1 MTASDNTSSLLKLAF
16 ERVEKWEEAGLIVSD
31 LKQII
36 EESEN
41 ISELIIDLEILVQKS
56 SELQKR
62 IASLPEN
69 LQPEMVDSWRT
80 DILNPLN
87 FEKISEDYL
96 SWAKEHRIWEIT
108 MFNSLDQWLDLS
120 LESEY
125 DDVLARLDVL
135 DVSSQATIRPFTKKL
150 SNPSLFSEIEKMLEL
165 AEKSEQK
172 QRETI
177 RIALDE
183 LAKAGIQTKDLDN
196 LPLMEAISE
205 VEKLQSYFEISE
217 KLKLIVK
224 DRIQPFDE
232 ELAVLYVK
240 KIDERILQN
249 PKKLEDLFEELY
261 AVVDNFEDRLN
272 KMNSILKDWKQKGV
286 FFENKSR
293 ISKSELIHWEGNLE
307 KTSEII
313 DSQLQAIDQGNVF
326 EKLWPTESTRLS
338 ELKGNLD
345 KVEEYNLELN
355 NLKQMW
361 KEYELK
367 LSSLIQKWQFYGINM
382 KRWENRSDQEP
393 RLAYNLLLKQEHVYK
408 KIANLIQDLEGM
420 DVSFEGQEE
429 VAKRLEFIRTQDLN
443 LQEVELLGDWVQT
456 QLKRR
461 ARHREMLEKEWKALQ
476 RNGILSSDANTL
488 DWTLAEF
495 EEMISRGQKG
505 ELMPELGFASKSNK
519 HSRMKRN
526 AEAQITRWK
535 AEGWDVSGLE
545 NLLSTSVEEVAR
557 ALVRI
562 RANVEDYPS
571 LRRRLQ
577 MLPWQKNRD
586 LALKIE
592 QMSARPDELGELKSK
607 FSTWVKTLATSPH
620 SDERYEISLFSAKTG
635 RMTLLP
641 MTEEAS
647 EPQNEEGIPVD
658 QHDVVDVKLD
668 ELNSIPED
676 SPEEMVE
683 EEVEVEQEIRVEL
696 EIESEE
702 GHIDSNENEFSLPLE
717 ELETTDDTY
726 DRGTQAELAEDEI
739 ETEETDILESD
750 AVENDQLESYEDV
763 ESNDLE
769 VKSLISVNPPDNSSI
784 NQEHLNSVSLFLNK
798 IGLDE
803 ISSKVSDSDFLKVA
817 RRGLASMVGIEP
829 RDSRVD
835 RLLRLS
841 LRLLPDGNPEDEKR
855 MTILNAL
862 IPAVEIHHTW
872 TKKRL
877 QARRGQ
883 GTGDYLHDSALLG
896 TALERIPGP
905 GLFVPLSRDEFDMPA
920 SDNLPELSKVALELA
935 QAMSLPTAG
944 GIR

>member
-1 MTASDNTSSLLKLAF
+1 
-16 ERVEKWEEAGLIVSD
+16 
-31 LKQII
+31 
-36 EESEN
+36 
-41 ISELIIDLEILVQKS
+41 
-56 SELQKR
+56 
-62 IASLPEN
+62 
-69 LQPEMVDSWRT
+69 MVDSWRA

-87 FEKISEDYL
+87 FEKISGDYL

-165 AEKSEQK
+165 AENSEQK

-177 RIALDE
+177 RIALKG
-183 LAKAGIQTKDLDN
+183 LAKSGIQTKDLEN

-205 VEKLQSYFEISE
+205 VEKLQSYSEISE

-240 KIDERILQN
+240 KIDDRIHQKPEN
-249 PKKLEDLFEELY
+249 LEDLFEELY

-272 KMNSILKDWKQKGV
+272 KMNSILNDWKQKGV

-293 ISKSELIHWEGNLE
+293 ISKSELVHWEGNLE

-313 DSQLQAIDQGNVF
+313 DSQLLAIDQGNIF
-326 EKLWPTESTRLS
+326 EKLWPAESTRLS
-338 ELKGNLD
+338 ELRGNLD

-367 LSSLIQKWQFYGINM
+367 LSSLIQKWQFYGIDM
-382 KRWENRSDQEP
+382 KRWENRSDEEP

-408 KIANLIQDLEGM
+408 KIANLIQGLEGM
-420 DVSFEGQEE
+420 DVSFEGQDE

-443 LQEVELLGDWVQT
+443 LQEVELLGEWVQT

-461 ARHREMLEKEWKALQ
+461 ARHREMLEKEWKGLQ

-495 EEMISRGQKG
+495 EEMIARGQKG

-620 SDERYEISLFSAKTG
+620 SDEKYEISLFSAKTG

-647 EPQNEEGIPVD
+647 ETQNEQAILVE
-658 QHDVVDVKLD
+658 QHEVVDVTLEEINSGQRD
-668 ELNSIPED
+668 EL
-676 SPEEMVE
+676 E
-683 EEVEVEQEIRVEL
+683 EEIEVEG

-702 GHIDSNENEFSLPLE
+702 LLEDPNENDSSVLSE
-717 ELETTDDTY
+717 EIETSEDTY
-726 DRGTQAELAEDEI
+726 DRGTQTELAEDESQ
-739 ETEETDILESD
+739 TEDIDILDSD
-750 AVENDQLESYEDV
+750 IVENDIVETYEDTK
-763 ESNDLE
+763 SNEME
-769 VKSLISVNPPDNSSI
+769 VKSLISVNQSDDSTI

-803 ISSKVSDSDFLKVA
+803 ISSKVSDDDFLKVA
-817 RRGLASMVGIEP
+817 RRGIASMVGIEP

-862 IPAVEIHHTW
+862 IPAIEIHHTW

-905 GLFVPLSRDEFDMPA
+905 GLYVPLSRDEFDMPA
-920 SDNLPELSKVALELA
+920 SDNLPDLSKVALELA

>member
-69 LQPEMVDSWRT
+69 LQPEMVDSWRA

-87 FEKISEDYL
+87 FEKINGDYL
-96 SWAKEHRIWEIT
+96 SWAKEHRVWEIT

-150 SNPSLFSEIEKMLEL
+150 SNPSLFSEIEKMVEL
-165 AEKSEQK
+165 AENSEQK

-177 RIALDE
+177 RIALEE
-183 LAKAGIQTKDLDN
+183 LAKSGIQTKNLDN

-205 VEKLQSYFEISE
+205 VEKLQSYSEISE

-240 KIDERILQN
+240 KIDDRIHQKPEN
-249 PKKLEDLFEELY
+249 LEDLFEELY

-272 KMNSILKDWKQKGV
+272 KMNSILNDWKQKGV

-293 ISKSELIHWEGNLE
+293 ISKSELVHWEGNLE

-313 DSQLQAIDQGNVF
+313 DSQLLAIEQGNIF
-326 EKLWPTESTRLS
+326 EKLWPAESTRLS
-338 ELKGNLD
+338 KLRGNLD

-367 LSSLIQKWQFYGINM
+367 LSSLIQKWQFYGIDM

-408 KIANLIQDLEGM
+408 KIASLIQDLEGM

-443 LQEVELLGDWVQT
+443 LQEVELLGEWVQT

-495 EEMISRGQKG
+495 EGMIARGQKG

-557 ALVRI
+557 ALVKI
-562 RANVEDYPS
+562 RANVKDYPS

-592 QMSARPDELGELKSK
+592 QMSARPDELGELKAK
-607 FSTWVKTLATSPH
+607 FSTWVKILATSPH

-647 EPQNEEGIPVD
+647 ETQNEQAILVE
-658 QHDVVDVKLD
+658 QHEVVDVTLD
-668 ELNSIPED
+668 EINSDQIDEL
-676 SPEEMVE
+676 E
-683 EEVEVEQEIRVEL
+683 EEIEVEG

-702 GHIDSNENEFSLPLE
+702 LLEDPNENDSSVPSE
-717 ELETTDDTY
+717 EIETSEDTY
-726 DRGTQAELAEDEI
+726 DRGKQTELAEDESQ
-739 ETEETDILESD
+739 TEEDDILDSD
-750 AVENDQLESYEDV
+750 IVENDIVETYEDTK
-763 ESNDLE
+763 SNDME
-769 VKSLISVNPPDNSSI
+769 VKSLISINQSDDSTI

-803 ISSKVSDSDFLKVA
+803 ISSKVSDDDFLKVA

-841 LRLLPDGNPEDEKR
+841 LRLLPDGNLEDEKR

-862 IPAVEIHHTW
+862 IPAIEIHHTW

-905 GLFVPLSRDEFDMPA
+905 GLYVPLSRDEFDMPA
-920 SDNLPELSKVALELA
+920 SDNLPDLSKVALELA

>member
-1 MTASDNTSSLLKLAF
+1 MAASDNTSSLLKLAF

-36 EESEN
+36 QDSEN

-87 FEKISEDYL
+87 FEKISGDYL

-150 SNPSLFSEIEKMLEL
+150 SDPSLFSEIEKMLEL
-165 AEKSEQK
+165 AENSEKK

-177 RIALDE
+177 KIALEE
-183 LAKAGIQTKDLDN
+183 LAKSGIQTKDLEN

-205 VEKLQSYFEISE
+205 VEKLQSYSGISE

-232 ELAVLYVK
+232 ELAVLYAK
-240 KIDERILQN
+240 KIDDRVHQKPEN
-249 PKKLEDLFEELY
+249 LEDLFEELY

-272 KMNSILKDWKQKGV
+272 KMNSILNDWKQKGV

-293 ISKSELIHWEGNLE
+293 ISKSELVHWEGNLE

-313 DSQLQAIDQGNVF
+313 DSQLLAINQGNIF
-326 EKLWPTESTRLS
+326 EKLWPADSTRLT
-338 ELKGNLD
+338 ELRGNLD

-367 LSSLIQKWQFYGINM
+367 LSSLIQKWQFYGIDM

-408 KIANLIQDLEGM
+408 KIANLIQELEGM
-420 DVSFEGQEE
+420 DVSFEGQDE

-443 LQEVELLGDWVQT
+443 LQEVELLGEWVQT

-461 ARHREMLEKEWKALQ
+461 ARHRQMLEKEWRGLQ

-495 EEMISRGQKG
+495 EEMIARGQKG
-505 ELMPELGFASKSNK
+505 ELMPELGFGSRNNK

-607 FSTWVKTLATSPH
+607 FSTWVKTLANSPH
-620 SDERYEISLFSAKTG
+620 SDEKYEISLFSAKTG

-647 EPQNEEGIPVD
+647 ETQNEELIRVEK
-658 QHDVVDVKLD
+658 HDVVDVTLD
-668 ELNSIPED
+668 EINSDQMDEIEEEIEVKQEFESED
-676 SPEEMVE
+676 SHV
-683 EEVEVEQEIRVEL
+683 
-696 EIESEE
+696 
-702 GHIDSNENEFSLPLE
+702 DSNENEFSLPLE
-717 ELETTDDTY
+717 ELKTTEDTY
-726 DRGTQAELAEDEI
+726 DRGTQTELAVDEL
-739 ETEETDILESD
+739 ETEEIDILGSD

-763 ESNDLE
+763 ESNELE
-769 VKSLISVNPPDNSSI
+769 VKSLISVNQSDDSTI

-803 ISSKVSDSDFLKVA
+803 ISSKVSDDDFLKVA

-841 LRLLPDGNPEDEKR
+841 LRLLPNGNTEDEKK

-862 IPAVEIHHTW
+862 IPAIEIHHTW

-905 GLFVPLSRDEFDMPA
+905 GLYVPLSRDEFDMPA

>member
-31 LKQII
+31 LKRII
-36 EESEN
+36 EDSEN

-87 FEKISEDYL
+87 FEKISGDYL

-108 MFNSLDQWLDLS
+108 MFNSLDKWLDLS

-125 DDVLARLDVL
+125 DNVLARLDVL

-165 AEKSEQK
+165 AENSEQK

-177 RIALDE
+177 RIALEE
-183 LAKAGIQTKDLDN
+183 LTKSGIQSKDLDN

-249 PKKLEDLFEELY
+249 PEDLEDLFEELY

-272 KMNSILKDWKQKGV
+272 KMNSILNDWRQKGV

-293 ISKSELIHWEGNLE
+293 ISKSELVHWEGNLE

-313 DSQLQAIDQGNVF
+313 DSQLLAIDQGNIF
-326 EKLWPTESTRLS
+326 EKLWPAESTRLS
-338 ELKGNLD
+338 ELRGNLD

-367 LSSLIQKWQFYGINM
+367 LSSLIQKWQFYGIDM

-393 RLAYNLLLKQEHVYK
+393 RLAYNLLLKQEHIYK
-408 KIANLIQDLEGM
+408 KIANLIQELEGM
-420 DVSFEGQEE
+420 DVSFEGQDE
-429 VAKRLEFIRTQDLN
+429 VAKRLEFIRTQDVN
-443 LQEVELLGDWVQT
+443 LQEVELLGEWVQT

-461 ARHREMLEKEWKALQ
+461 ARHREMLEREWRGLQ

-495 EEMISRGQKG
+495 EQMIARGQKG

-577 MLPWQKNRD
+577 MLPWQKNRE

-607 FSTWVKTLATSPH
+607 FSTWVRTLATSPH
-620 SDERYEISLFSAKTG
+620 SDEKYEISLFSAKTG

-647 EPQNEEGIPVD
+647 EPQDEEEIPVD
-658 QHDVVDVKLD
+658 KHDVVDVKLD

-676 SPEEMVE
+676 SPKEMVE
-683 EEVEVEQEIRVEL
+683 EEVEVEQEI
-696 EIESEE
+696 ESEE
-702 GHIDSNENEFSLPLE
+702 LIGDSNDDDFSPPLE
-717 ELETTDDTY
+717 QLEITEDIY
-726 DRGTQAELAEDEI
+726 DHDSRIEQAEDELAA
-739 ETEETDILESD
+739 EESGILDSDI
-750 AVENDQLESYEDV
+750 VENDIV
-763 ESNDLE
+763 ETFDDTKSNDLE
-769 VKSLISVNPPDNSSI
+769 VKSLISVNPLDNSSI

-803 ISSKVSDSDFLKVA
+803 ISSKVSDGDFLKVA

>member
-31 LKQII
+31 LKRII
-36 EESEN
+36 EDSEN

-87 FEKISEDYL
+87 FEKISGDYL

-108 MFNSLDQWLDLS
+108 MFNSLDKWLDLS

-125 DDVLARLDVL
+125 DNVLARLDVL

-165 AEKSEQK
+165 AENSEQK

-177 RIALDE
+177 RIALEE
-183 LAKAGIQTKDLDN
+183 LTKSGIQSKDLDN

-249 PKKLEDLFEELY
+249 PEDLEDLFEELY

-272 KMNSILKDWKQKGV
+272 KMNSILNDWRQKGV

-293 ISKSELIHWEGNLE
+293 ISKSELVHWEGNLE

-313 DSQLQAIDQGNVF
+313 DSQLLAIDQGNIF
-326 EKLWPTESTRLS
+326 EKLWPAESTRLS
-338 ELKGNLD
+338 ELRGNLD

-367 LSSLIQKWQFYGINM
+367 LSSLIQKWQFYGIDM

-408 KIANLIQDLEGM
+408 KIANLIQELEGM
-420 DVSFEGQEE
+420 DVSFEGQDE
-429 VAKRLEFIRTQDLN
+429 VAKRLEFIRTQDVN
-443 LQEVELLGDWVQT
+443 LQEVELLGEWVQT

-461 ARHREMLEKEWKALQ
+461 ARHREMLEKEWKGLQ
-476 RNGILSSDANTL
+476 RNGILSGDANTL

-495 EEMISRGQKG
+495 EQMIARGQKG

-577 MLPWQKNRD
+577 MLPWQKNRE

-607 FSTWVKTLATSPH
+607 FSTWVRTLATSPH
-620 SDERYEISLFSAKTG
+620 SDEKYEISLFSAKTG

-647 EPQNEEGIPVD
+647 EPQDEEGIPVD
-658 QHDVVDVKLD
+658 KHDIVDVKLD

-683 EEVEVEQEIRVEL
+683 EDVEVEQEI
-696 EIESEE
+696 ESEE
-702 GHIDSNENEFSLPLE
+702 LLGDSNDDDFSPPLE
-717 ELETTDDTY
+717 QLEKTGDIY
-726 DRGTQAELAEDEI
+726 DHDSRIEQAEDELAA
-739 ETEETDILESD
+739 EESGILDSDI
-750 AVENDQLESYEDV
+750 VENDIV
-763 ESNDLE
+763 ETFDDTKSNDLE
-769 VKSLISVNPPDNSSI
+769 VKSLISVNPLDNSSI

-803 ISSKVSDSDFLKVA
+803 ISSKVSDGDFLKVA

>member
-1 MTASDNTSSLLKLAF
+1 MAASDNTSSLLKLAF

-36 EESEN
+36 QDSEN

-87 FEKISEDYL
+87 FEKISGDYL

-150 SNPSLFSEIEKMLEL
+150 SDPSLFSEIEKMLEL
-165 AEKSEQK
+165 AENSEQK

-177 RIALDE
+177 KIALEE
-183 LAKAGIQTKDLDN
+183 LAKSGIQTKDLEN

-205 VEKLQSYFEISE
+205 VEKLQSYSGISE

-232 ELAVLYVK
+232 ELAVLYAK
-240 KIDERILQN
+240 KIDDRVHQKPEN
-249 PKKLEDLFEELY
+249 LEDLFEELY

-272 KMNSILKDWKQKGV
+272 KMNSILNDWKQKGV

-293 ISKSELIHWEGNLE
+293 ISKSELVHWEGNLE

-313 DSQLQAIDQGNVF
+313 DSQLLAINQGNIF
-326 EKLWPTESTRLS
+326 EKLWPADSTRLT
-338 ELKGNLD
+338 ELRGNLD

-367 LSSLIQKWQFYGINM
+367 LSSLIQKWQFYGIDM

-408 KIANLIQDLEGM
+408 KIANLIQELEGM
-420 DVSFEGQEE
+420 DVSFEGQDE

-443 LQEVELLGDWVQT
+443 LQEVELLGEWVQT

-461 ARHREMLEKEWKALQ
+461 ARHRQMLEKEWRGLQ

-495 EEMISRGQKG
+495 EEMIARGQKG
-505 ELMPELGFASKSNK
+505 ELMPELGFGSRNNK

-607 FSTWVKTLATSPH
+607 FSTWVKTLANSPH
-620 SDERYEISLFSAKTG
+620 SDEKYEISLFSAKTG

-647 EPQNEEGIPVD
+647 ETQNEELIRVEK
-658 QHDVVDVKLD
+658 HDVVDVTLD
-668 ELNSIPED
+668 EINSDQMDEIEEEIEVKQEFESED
-676 SPEEMVE
+676 SHV
-683 EEVEVEQEIRVEL
+683 
-696 EIESEE
+696 
-702 GHIDSNENEFSLPLE
+702 DSNENEFSLPLE
-717 ELETTDDTY
+717 ELKTTEDTY
-726 DRGTQAELAEDEI
+726 DRGTQTELAVDEL
-739 ETEETDILESD
+739 ETEEIDILGSD

-763 ESNDLE
+763 ESNELE
-769 VKSLISVNPPDNSSI
+769 VKSLISVNQSDDSTI

-803 ISSKVSDSDFLKVA
+803 ISSKVSDDDFLKVA

-841 LRLLPDGNPEDEKR
+841 LRLLPNGNTEDEKK

-862 IPAVEIHHTW
+862 IPAIEIHHTW

-905 GLFVPLSRDEFDMPA
+905 GLYVPLSRDEFDMPA

>member
-1 MTASDNTSSLLKLAF
+1 MTGSDNTSSLLKLAF

-36 EESEN
+36 QDSEN

-87 FEKISEDYL
+87 FEKISGDYL

-108 MFNSLDQWLDLS
+108 MFNSLDKWLDLS

-165 AEKSEQK
+165 AENSEKK

-177 RIALDE
+177 TIALE
-183 LAKAGIQTKDLDN
+183 GLAKSGIQSKNLDN

-205 VEKLQSYFEISE
+205 VEKLQSYSEISE

-232 ELAVLYVK
+232 ELAVLYVN
-240 KIDERILQN
+240 KIDDRIHQKPEN
-249 PKKLEDLFEELY
+249 LEDLFEELY

-272 KMNSILKDWKQKGV
+272 KMNSILNDWKQKGV

-293 ISKSELIHWEGNLE
+293 ISKSELVHWEGSLE

-313 DSQLQAIDQGNVF
+313 DSQLLAIDQGNIF
-326 EKLWPTESTRLS
+326 EKLWPAESTRLS
-338 ELKGNLD
+338 ELRGNLD

-367 LSSLIQKWQFYGINM
+367 LSSLIQKWQFYGIDM

-408 KIANLIQDLEGM
+408 KIANLIQGLEGM
-420 DVSFEGQEE
+420 DVSFEGQDE

-443 LQEVELLGDWVQT
+443 LQEVELLGEWVQT

-461 ARHREMLEKEWKALQ
+461 ARHREMLEKEWKGLQ

-495 EEMISRGQKG
+495 EQMIARGQKG

-545 NLLSTSVEEVAR
+545 KLLSTSVEEVAR

-641 MTEEAS
+641 MTEEVS
-647 EPQNEEGIPVD
+647 EPQNEEEILVEK
-658 QHDVVDVKLD
+658 HDIVDVTLD
-668 ELNSIPED
+668 EINSDQRDEI
-676 SPEEMVE
+676 E
-683 EEVEVEQEIRVEL
+683 EEIEVEQEFESEKLLEDPNENDSSVPSE
-696 EIESEE
+696 EIETSE
-702 GHIDSNENEFSLPLE
+702 DK
-717 ELETTDDTY
+717 Y
-726 DRGTQAELAEDEI
+726 DRGTQTELAEDESQ
-739 ETEETDILESD
+739 TEDIDILDSD
-750 AVENDQLESYEDV
+750 IVENDIVETYEDTK
-763 ESNDLE
+763 SNEME
-769 VKSLISVNPPDNSSI
+769 VKSLISVNQSDDSTI

-803 ISSKVSDSDFLKVA
+803 ISSKVSDDDFLKVA

-841 LRLLPDGNPEDEKR
+841 LRLLPDGNPEDEKK

-862 IPAVEIHHTW
+862 IPAIEIHHTW

>member
-1 MTASDNTSSLLKLAF
+1 MTATDNTSSLLKLAF

-36 EESEN
+36 QDSEN

-69 LQPEMVDSWRT
+69 LQPEMVSSWQT

-87 FEKISEDYL
+87 FEKISGDYL

-108 MFNSLDQWLDLS
+108 MFNSLDKWLDLS

-125 DDVLARLDVL
+125 DEILARLDVL

-165 AEKSEQK
+165 AENSEQK

-177 RIALDE
+177 RIALKG
-183 LAKAGIQTKDLDN
+183 LAKSGIQTKDLEN

-205 VEKLQSYFEISE
+205 VEKLQSYSEISE

-240 KIDERILQN
+240 KIDDRIHQKPEN
-249 PKKLEDLFEELY
+249 LEDLFEELY

-272 KMNSILKDWKQKGV
+272 KMNSILIDWKQKGV

-293 ISKSELIHWEGNLE
+293 ISKSELVHWEGNLE

-313 DSQLQAIDQGNVF
+313 DSQLLAIEQGNIF
-326 EKLWPTESTRLS
+326 EKLWPAESTRLS
-338 ELKGNLD
+338 ELRGNLD

-367 LSSLIQKWQFYGINM
+367 LSSLIQKWQFYGIDM

-408 KIANLIQDLEGM
+408 KIANLIEELEGM
-420 DVSFEGQEE
+420 DVSFEGQDE

-443 LQEVELLGDWVQT
+443 LQEVELLGEWVQT
-456 QLKRR
+456 QLRRR
-461 ARHREMLEKEWKALQ
+461 ARHREMLEKEWKGLH

-495 EEMISRGQKG
+495 EEMIARGQKG

-620 SDERYEISLFSAKTG
+620 SDEKYEISLFSAKTG

-641 MTEEAS
+641 MTEEVS
-647 EPQNEEGIPVD
+647 ETQNEEVILVEK
-658 QHDVVDVKLD
+658 HDVIDVTLD
-668 ELNSIPED
+668 EINSDQRGEL
-676 SPEEMVE
+676 EEKI
-683 EEVEVEQEIRVEL
+683 EVEQEF
-696 EIESEE
+696 ESEE
-702 GHIDSNENEFSLPLE
+702 SHVDSNENEFSLPLE
-717 ELETTDDTY
+717 ELETNEDTY
-726 DRGTQAELAEDEI
+726 DRGTQAELAEEELEI
-739 ETEETDILESD
+739 KETDILDSD
-750 AVENDQLESYEDV
+750 DVENDIEETFEDIK
-763 ESNDLE
+763 SNDLE
-769 VKSLISVNPPDNSSI
+769 VKSLISVNQSDDSTI

-803 ISSKVSDSDFLKVA
+803 ISSKVSDDDFLKVA

-862 IPAVEIHHTW
+862 IPAIEIHHTW

-935 QAMSLPTAG
+935 QTMSLPTAG

>member
-36 EESEN
+36 EDSEN

-62 IASLPEN
+62 IASIPEN
-69 LQPEMVDSWRT
+69 LQPEMVDSWRA

-87 FEKISEDYL
+87 FEKISGDYL

-165 AEKSEQK
+165 AENSEQK

-177 RIALDE
+177 RIALEE
-183 LAKAGIQTKDLDN
+183 LAKSGIQTKDLEN

-205 VEKLQSYFEISE
+205 VEKLQSYSEISE

-240 KIDERILQN
+240 KIDDRIHQKPEN
-249 PKKLEDLFEELY
+249 LEDLFEELY

-272 KMNSILKDWKQKGV
+272 KMNAILNDWKQKGV
-286 FFENKSR
+286 FFEDKSR
-293 ISKSELIHWEGNLE
+293 ISKSELVHWEGNLE

-313 DSQLQAIDQGNVF
+313 DSQLLAIDQGNIF
-326 EKLWPTESTRLS
+326 EKLWPAESTRLS
-338 ELKGNLD
+338 ELRGNLD

-367 LSSLIQKWQFYGINM
+367 LSSLIQKWQFYGIDM

-393 RLAYNLLLKQEHVYK
+393 RLAYNLLLKQEHIYK
-408 KIANLIQDLEGM
+408 RIANLIQELEGM

-443 LQEVELLGDWVQT
+443 LQEVELLGEWVQT

-495 EEMISRGQKG
+495 EEMIARGEKG
-505 ELMPELGFASKSNK
+505 ELIPELGFASKSNK

-620 SDERYEISLFSAKTG
+620 SDEKYEISLFSAKTG

-641 MTEEAS
+641 MTEEVS
-647 EPQNEEGIPVD
+647 ETQNEEVILVEK
-658 QHDVVDVKLD
+658 HDVVDVKL
-668 ELNSIPED
+668 EEINSD
-676 SPEEMVE
+676 QRDVFE
-683 EEVEVEQEIRVEL
+683 EEIEVEQEF
-696 EIESEE
+696 ESEE
-702 GHIDSNENEFSLPLE
+702 SHVDSNENEFSLPLE
-717 ELETTDDTY
+717 ELETTEDTY
-726 DRGTQAELAEDEI
+726 DLGTQTELAEDEL
-739 ETEETDILESD
+739 ETEENDIPGSD

-769 VKSLISVNPPDNSSI
+769 VKSLISVNQSDDSTI

-803 ISSKVSDSDFLKVA
+803 ISSKVSDDDFLKVA

-841 LRLLPDGNPEDEKR
+841 LRLLPDGGPEDEKR

-862 IPAVEIHHTW
+862 IPAIEIHHTW

-905 GLFVPLSRDEFDMPA
+905 GLFVPLSRDVFDMPA
-920 SDNLPELSKVALELA
+920 SDNLPDLSKVALELA

>member
-1 MTASDNTSSLLKLAF
+1 
-16 ERVEKWEEAGLIVSD
+16 
-31 LKQII
+31 
-36 EESEN
+36 
-41 ISELIIDLEILVQKS
+41 
-56 SELQKR
+56 
-62 IASLPEN
+62 
-69 LQPEMVDSWRT
+69 
-80 DILNPLN
+80 
-87 FEKISEDYL
+87 
-96 SWAKEHRIWEIT
+96 
-108 MFNSLDQWLDLS
+108 
-120 LESEY
+120 
-125 DDVLARLDVL
+125 
-135 DVSSQATIRPFTKKL
+135 
-150 SNPSLFSEIEKMLEL
+150 
-165 AEKSEQK
+165 
-172 QRETI
+172 
-177 RIALDE
+177 
-183 LAKAGIQTKDLDN
+183 
-196 LPLMEAISE
+196 
-205 VEKLQSYFEISE
+205 
-217 KLKLIVK
+217 
-224 DRIQPFDE
+224 
-232 ELAVLYVK
+232 
-240 KIDERILQN
+240 
-249 PKKLEDLFEELY
+249 
-261 AVVDNFEDRLN
+261 
-272 KMNSILKDWKQKGV
+272 
-286 FFENKSR
+286 
-293 ISKSELIHWEGNLE
+293 
-307 KTSEII
+307 
-313 DSQLQAIDQGNVF
+313 
-326 EKLWPTESTRLS
+326 
-338 ELKGNLD
+338 
-345 KVEEYNLELN
+345 
-355 NLKQMW
+355 
-361 KEYELK
+361 
-367 LSSLIQKWQFYGINM
+367 M

-393 RLAYNLLLKQEHVYK
+393 RLAYNLLLKQEHIYK
-408 KIANLIQDLEGM
+408 KIANLIQELEGM

-443 LQEVELLGDWVQT
+443 LQEVELLGEWVQT

-495 EEMISRGQKG
+495 EQMIARGQKG

-592 QMSARPDELGELKSK
+592 QMSARPDELGELKAK

-620 SDERYEISLFSAKTG
+620 SDEKYEISLFSAKTG

-641 MTEEAS
+641 MTEEVS
-647 EPQNEEGIPVD
+647 ETQNEQAIRVE
-658 QHDVVDVKLD
+658 QHDVVDLTLD
-668 ELNSIPED
+668 EINSDQRDEL
-676 SPEEMVE
+676 E
-683 EEVEVEQEIRVEL
+683 EENEVEHEF
-696 EIESEE
+696 ESEE
-702 GHIDSNENEFSLPLE
+702 LLEDPNENDSSVPSE
-717 ELETTDDTY
+717 EIETSEDKY
-726 DRGTQAELAEDEI
+726 DRGTQTELAEDESQ
-739 ETEETDILESD
+739 TEEDDILDSD
-750 AVENDQLESYEDV
+750 IVENDIVETYEDTK
-763 ESNDLE
+763 SNEME
-769 VKSLISVNPPDNSSI
+769 VKSLISVNQSDDSTI

-803 ISSKVSDSDFLKVA
+803 ISSKVSDDDFLKVA
-817 RRGLASMVGIEP
+817 RRGIASMVGIEP

-841 LRLLPDGNPEDEKR
+841 LRLLPDGDLEDEKR

-862 IPAVEIHHTW
+862 IPAIEIHHTW

-905 GLFVPLSRDEFDMPA
+905 GLYVPLSRDEFDMPA
-920 SDNLPELSKVALELA
+920 SDNLPDLSKVALELA

>member
-1 MTASDNTSSLLKLAF
+1 MTATDNTSSLLKLAF

-36 EESEN
+36 QDSEN

-69 LQPEMVDSWRT
+69 LQPEMVSSWQT

-87 FEKISEDYL
+87 FEKISGDYL

-108 MFNSLDQWLDLS
+108 MFNSLDKWLDLS

-125 DDVLARLDVL
+125 DEILARLDVL

-165 AEKSEQK
+165 AENSEQK

-177 RIALDE
+177 RIALKG
-183 LAKAGIQTKDLDN
+183 LAKSGIQTKDLEN

-205 VEKLQSYFEISE
+205 VEKLQSYSEISE

-240 KIDERILQN
+240 KIDDRIHQKPEN
-249 PKKLEDLFEELY
+249 LEDLFEELY

-272 KMNSILKDWKQKGV
+272 KMNSILIDWKQKGV

-293 ISKSELIHWEGNLE
+293 ISKSELVHWEGNLE

-313 DSQLQAIDQGNVF
+313 DSQLLAIEQGNIF
-326 EKLWPTESTRLS
+326 EKLWPAESTRLS
-338 ELKGNLD
+338 ELRGNLD

-367 LSSLIQKWQFYGINM
+367 LSSLIQKWQFYGIDM

-408 KIANLIQDLEGM
+408 KIANLIEELEGM
-420 DVSFEGQEE
+420 DVSFEGRDE

-443 LQEVELLGDWVQT
+443 LQEVELLGEWVQT
-456 QLKRR
+456 QLRRR
-461 ARHREMLEKEWKALQ
+461 ARHREMLEKEWKGLH

-495 EEMISRGQKG
+495 EEMIARGQKG

-620 SDERYEISLFSAKTG
+620 SDEKYEISLFSAKTG

-641 MTEEAS
+641 MTEEVS
-647 EPQNEEGIPVD
+647 ETQNEEVILVEK
-658 QHDVVDVKLD
+658 HDVIDVTLD
-668 ELNSIPED
+668 ETNSDQRGEL
-676 SPEEMVE
+676 E
-683 EEVEVEQEIRVEL
+683 EEIEVEQEF
-696 EIESEE
+696 ESEE
-702 GHIDSNENEFSLPLE
+702 SHVDSNENEFSLPLE
-717 ELETTDDTY
+717 ELETNEDTY
-726 DRGTQAELAEDEI
+726 DRGTQAELAEEELEI
-739 ETEETDILESD
+739 KETDILDSEV
-750 AVENDQLESYEDV
+750 VENDIEETFEDIK
-763 ESNDLE
+763 SNDLE
-769 VKSLISVNPPDNSSI
+769 VKSLISVNQSDDSTI

-803 ISSKVSDSDFLKVA
+803 ISSKVSDDDFLKVA

-862 IPAVEIHHTW
+862 IPAIEIHHTW

-935 QAMSLPTAG
+935 QTMSLPTAG

>member
-31 LKQII
+31 LKRII
-36 EESEN
+36 EDSEN

-87 FEKISEDYL
+87 FEKISGDYL

-108 MFNSLDQWLDLS
+108 MFNSLDKWLDLS

-125 DDVLARLDVL
+125 DNVLARLDVL

-165 AEKSEQK
+165 AENSEQK

-177 RIALDE
+177 RIALEE
-183 LAKAGIQTKDLDN
+183 LTKSGIQSKDLDN

-249 PKKLEDLFEELY
+249 PEDLEDLFEELY

-272 KMNSILKDWKQKGV
+272 KMNSILNDWRQKGV

-293 ISKSELIHWEGNLE
+293 ISKSELVHWEGNLE

-313 DSQLQAIDQGNVF
+313 DSQLLAIDQGNIF
-326 EKLWPTESTRLS
+326 EKLWPAESTRLS
-338 ELKGNLD
+338 ELRGNLD

-367 LSSLIQKWQFYGINM
+367 LSSLIQKWQFYGIDM

-393 RLAYNLLLKQEHVYK
+393 RLAYNLLLKQEHIYK
-408 KIANLIQDLEGM
+408 KIANLIQELEGM
-420 DVSFEGQEE
+420 DVSFEGQDE
-429 VAKRLEFIRTQDLN
+429 VAKRLEFIRTQDVN
-443 LQEVELLGDWVQT
+443 LQEVELLGEWVQT

-461 ARHREMLEKEWKALQ
+461 ARHREMLEKEWKRLQ
-476 RNGILSSDANTL
+476 RNGILSGDANTL

-495 EEMISRGQKG
+495 EQMIARGQKG

-577 MLPWQKNRD
+577 MLPWQKNRE

-607 FSTWVKTLATSPH
+607 FSTWVRTLATSPH
-620 SDERYEISLFSAKTG
+620 SDEKYEISLFSAKTG

-647 EPQNEEGIPVD
+647 EPQDEEGIPVD
-658 QHDVVDVKLD
+658 KHDVVDVKLD

-683 EEVEVEQEIRVEL
+683 EDVEVEQEI
-696 EIESEE
+696 ESEE
-702 GHIDSNENEFSLPLE
+702 LLGDSNDDDFSPPLE
-717 ELETTDDTY
+717 QLEITEDIY
-726 DRGTQAELAEDEI
+726 DHDSRIEQAEDELAA
-739 ETEETDILESD
+739 EESGILDSDI
-750 AVENDQLESYEDV
+750 VENDIV
-763 ESNDLE
+763 ETFDDTKSNDLE
-769 VKSLISVNPPDNSSI
+769 VKSLISVNPLDNSSI

-803 ISSKVSDSDFLKVA
+803 ISSKVSDGDFLKVA

>member
-31 LKQII
+31 LKRII
-36 EESEN
+36 EDSEN

-87 FEKISEDYL
+87 FEKISGDYL

-108 MFNSLDQWLDLS
+108 MFNSLDKWLDLS

-125 DDVLARLDVL
+125 DNVLARLDVL

-165 AEKSEQK
+165 AENSEQK

-177 RIALDE
+177 RIALEE
-183 LAKAGIQTKDLDN
+183 LTKSGIQSKDLDN

-249 PKKLEDLFEELY
+249 PEDLEDLFEELY

-293 ISKSELIHWEGNLE
+293 ISKSELVHWEGNLE

-313 DSQLQAIDQGNVF
+313 DSQLLAIDQGNIF
-326 EKLWPTESTRLS
+326 EKLWPAESTRLS
-338 ELKGNLD
+338 ELRGNLD

-367 LSSLIQKWQFYGINM
+367 LSSLIQKWQFYGIDM

-393 RLAYNLLLKQEHVYK
+393 RLAYNLLLKQEHIYK
-408 KIANLIQDLEGM
+408 KIANLIQELEGM
-420 DVSFEGQEE
+420 DVSFEGQDE
-429 VAKRLEFIRTQDLN
+429 VAKRLEFIRTQDVN
-443 LQEVELLGDWVQT
+443 LQEVELLGEWVQT

-461 ARHREMLEKEWKALQ
+461 ARHREMLEKEWKRLQ
-476 RNGILSSDANTL
+476 RNGILSGDANTL

-495 EEMISRGQKG
+495 EQMIARGQKG

-577 MLPWQKNRD
+577 MLPWQKNRE

-607 FSTWVKTLATSPH
+607 FSTWVRTLATSPH
-620 SDERYEISLFSAKTG
+620 SDEKYEISLFSAKTG

-647 EPQNEEGIPVD
+647 EPQDEEGIPVD
-658 QHDVVDVKLD
+658 KHDVVDVKLD

-683 EEVEVEQEIRVEL
+683 EDVEVEQEI
-696 EIESEE
+696 ESEE
-702 GHIDSNENEFSLPLE
+702 LLGDSNDDDFSPPLE
-717 ELETTDDTY
+717 QLEITEDIY
-726 DRGTQAELAEDEI
+726 DHDSRIEQAEDELAA
-739 ETEETDILESD
+739 EESGILDSDI
-750 AVENDQLESYEDV
+750 VENDIV
-763 ESNDLE
+763 ETFDDTKSNDLE
-769 VKSLISVNPPDNSSI
+769 VKSLISVNPLDNSSI

-803 ISSKVSDSDFLKVA
+803 ISSKVSDGDFLKVA

-841 LRLLPDGNPEDEKR
+841 LRLLPDGNSEDEKR

>member
-1 MTASDNTSSLLKLAF
+1 MTGSDNTSSLLKLAF

-36 EESEN
+36 QDSEN

-87 FEKISEDYL
+87 FEKISGDYL

-108 MFNSLDQWLDLS
+108 MFNSLDKWLDLS

-165 AEKSEQK
+165 AENSEQK

-177 RIALDE
+177 RIALEE
-183 LAKAGIQTKDLDN
+183 LTKSGIQSKNLDN

-205 VEKLQSYFEISE
+205 VEKLQSYSEISE

-232 ELAVLYVK
+232 ELAVLYLK
-240 KIDERILQN
+240 KIDDRIHQKPEN
-249 PKKLEDLFEELY
+249 LEDLFEELY

-272 KMNSILKDWKQKGV
+272 KMNSILNDWKQKGV

-293 ISKSELIHWEGNLE
+293 ISKSELVHWEGNLE

-313 DSQLQAIDQGNVF
+313 DSQLLAIDQGNIF
-326 EKLWPTESTRLS
+326 EKLWPAESTRLS
-338 ELKGNLD
+338 ELRGNLD

-367 LSSLIQKWQFYGINM
+367 LSSLIQKWQFYGIDM

-408 KIANLIQDLEGM
+408 KIANLIQGLEGM
-420 DVSFEGQEE
+420 DVSFEGQDE

-443 LQEVELLGDWVQT
+443 LQEVELLGEWVQT

-461 ARHREMLEKEWKALQ
+461 ARHREMLEKEWKGLQ

-495 EEMISRGQKG
+495 EQMIARGQKG

-545 NLLSTSVEEVAR
+545 KLLSTSVEEVAR

-641 MTEEAS
+641 MTEEVS
-647 EPQNEEGIPVD
+647 EPQNEEVILVE
-658 QHDVVDVKLD
+658 QHEVVDVTLD
-668 ELNSIPED
+668 EINSDQRDEI
-676 SPEEMVE
+676 E
-683 EEVEVEQEIRVEL
+683 EEIEVEQEF
-696 EIESEE
+696 ESEE
-702 GHIDSNENEFSLPLE
+702 NHVDSNENEFSLPLE
-717 ELETTDDTY
+717 ELETNEDTY
-726 DRGTQAELAEDEI
+726 DRGTQAELAEDELEI
-739 ETEETDILESD
+739 KETDILDSD
-750 AVENDQLESYEDV
+750 VVENDIEETFEDIK
-763 ESNDLE
+763 SNDLE
-769 VKSLISVNPPDNSSI
+769 VKSSISVNPSDDSTI

-803 ISSKVSDSDFLKVA
+803 ISSKVSDDDFLKVA

-841 LRLLPDGNPEDEKR
+841 LRLLPDGNPEDEKK

-862 IPAVEIHHTW
+862 IPAIEIHHTW

-920 SDNLPELSKVALELA
+920 SDNLPDLSKVALELA

>member
-31 LKQII
+31 LKRII
-36 EESEN
+36 EDSEN

-87 FEKISEDYL
+87 FEKISGDYL

-108 MFNSLDQWLDLS
+108 MFNSLDKWLDLS

-125 DDVLARLDVL
+125 DNVLARLDVL

-165 AEKSEQK
+165 AENSEQK

-177 RIALDE
+177 RIALEE
-183 LAKAGIQTKDLDN
+183 LTKSGIQSKDLDN

-249 PKKLEDLFEELY
+249 PEDLEDLFEELY

-293 ISKSELIHWEGNLE
+293 ISKSELVHWEGNLE

-313 DSQLQAIDQGNVF
+313 DSQLLAIDQGNIF
-326 EKLWPTESTRLS
+326 EKLWPAESTRLS
-338 ELKGNLD
+338 ELRGNLD

-367 LSSLIQKWQFYGINM
+367 LSSLIQKWQFYGIDM

-393 RLAYNLLLKQEHVYK
+393 RLAYNLLLKQEHIYK
-408 KIANLIQDLEGM
+408 KIANLIQELEGM
-420 DVSFEGQEE
+420 DVSFEGQDE
-429 VAKRLEFIRTQDLN
+429 VAKRLEFIRTQDVN
-443 LQEVELLGDWVQT
+443 LQEVELLGEWVQT

-461 ARHREMLEKEWKALQ
+461 ARHREMLEKEWKRLQ
-476 RNGILSSDANTL
+476 RNGILSGDANTL

-495 EEMISRGQKG
+495 EQMIARGQKG

-577 MLPWQKNRD
+577 MLPWQKNRE

-607 FSTWVKTLATSPH
+607 FSTWVRTLATSPH
-620 SDERYEISLFSAKTG
+620 SDEKYEISLFSAKTG

-647 EPQNEEGIPVD
+647 EPQDEEGIPVD
-658 QHDVVDVKLD
+658 KHDVVDVKLD

-683 EEVEVEQEIRVEL
+683 EDVEVEQEI
-696 EIESEE
+696 ESEE
-702 GHIDSNENEFSLPLE
+702 LLGDSNDDDFSPPLE
-717 ELETTDDTY
+717 QLEITEDIY
-726 DRGTQAELAEDEI
+726 DHDSRIEQAEDELAA
-739 ETEETDILESD
+739 EESGILDSDI
-750 AVENDQLESYEDV
+750 VENDIV
-763 ESNDLE
+763 ETFDDTKSNDLE
-769 VKSLISVNPPDNSSI
+769 VKSLISVNPLDNSSI

-803 ISSKVSDSDFLKVA
+803 ISSKVSDGDFLKVA

>member
-31 LKQII
+31 LKRII
-36 EESEN
+36 EDSEN

-87 FEKISEDYL
+87 FEKISGDYL

-108 MFNSLDQWLDLS
+108 MFNSLDKWLDLS

-125 DDVLARLDVL
+125 DNVLARLDVL

-165 AEKSEQK
+165 AENSEQK

-177 RIALDE
+177 RIALEE
-183 LAKAGIQTKDLDN
+183 LTKSGIQSKDLDN

-249 PKKLEDLFEELY
+249 PEDLEDLFEELY

-293 ISKSELIHWEGNLE
+293 ISKSELVHWEGNLE

-313 DSQLQAIDQGNVF
+313 DSQLLAIDQGNIF
-326 EKLWPTESTRLS
+326 EKLWPAESTRLS
-338 ELKGNLD
+338 ELRGNLD

-367 LSSLIQKWQFYGINM
+367 LSSLIQKWQFYGIDM

-408 KIANLIQDLEGM
+408 KIANLIQELEGM
-420 DVSFEGQEE
+420 DVSFEGQDE
-429 VAKRLEFIRTQDLN
+429 VAKRLEFIRTQDVN
-443 LQEVELLGDWVQT
+443 LQEVELLGEWVQT

-461 ARHREMLEKEWKALQ
+461 ARHREMLEKEWKGLQ
-476 RNGILSSDANTL
+476 RNGILSGDANTL

-495 EEMISRGQKG
+495 EQMIARGQKG

-577 MLPWQKNRD
+577 MLPWQKNRE

-607 FSTWVKTLATSPH
+607 FSTWVRTLATSPH
-620 SDERYEISLFSAKTG
+620 SDEKYEISLFSAKTG

-647 EPQNEEGIPVD
+647 EPQDEEGIPVD
-658 QHDVVDVKLD
+658 KHDVVDVKLD

-683 EEVEVEQEIRVEL
+683 EDVEVEQEI
-696 EIESEE
+696 ESEE
-702 GHIDSNENEFSLPLE
+702 LLGDSNDDDFSPPLE
-717 ELETTDDTY
+717 QLEITEDIY
-726 DRGTQAELAEDEI
+726 DHDSRIEQAEDELAA
-739 ETEETDILESD
+739 EESGILDSDI
-750 AVENDQLESYEDV
+750 VENDIV
-763 ESNDLE
+763 ETFDDTKSNDLE
-769 VKSLISVNPPDNSSI
+769 VKSLISVNPLDNSSI

-803 ISSKVSDSDFLKVA
+803 ISSKVSDGDFLKVA

>member
-36 EESEN
+36 QESEN

-69 LQPEMVDSWRT
+69 LQPEMINSWRA

-87 FEKISEDYL
+87 FEKISGDYL

-165 AEKSEQK
+165 AENSEQK

-177 RIALDE
+177 RNALEE
-183 LAKAGIQTKDLDN
+183 LAKSGIQTKDLEN

-205 VEKLQSYFEISE
+205 VEKLQSYSETSE

-240 KIDERILQN
+240 KIDDRIHQKPEN
-249 PKKLEDLFEELY
+249 LEDLFEELY

-272 KMNSILKDWKQKGV
+272 KMNSILNDWKQKGV

-293 ISKSELIHWEGNLE
+293 ISKSELVHWEGNLE

-313 DSQLQAIDQGNVF
+313 DSQLLAIDQGNIF
-326 EKLWPTESTRLS
+326 EKLWPAESTRLS
-338 ELKGNLD
+338 ELRGNLD

-367 LSSLIQKWQFYGINM
+367 LSSLIQKWQFYGIDM

-393 RLAYNLLLKQEHVYK
+393 RLAYNLLLKQEHIYK
-408 KIANLIQDLEGM
+408 KIANLIQELEGM

-443 LQEVELLGDWVQT
+443 LQEVELLGEWVQT

-461 ARHREMLEKEWKALQ
+461 ARHREMLEKEWKGLQ

-495 EEMISRGQKG
+495 EEMIARGQKG
-505 ELMPELGFASKSNK
+505 ELMPELGFASKNNK

-607 FSTWVKTLATSPH
+607 FSTWVKTLATSPQ
-620 SDERYEISLFSAKTG
+620 SDEKYEISLFSAKTG

-641 MTEEAS
+641 MTEEVS
-647 EPQNEEGIPVD
+647 EPQNEEVILVE
-658 QHDVVDVKLD
+658 QHDIVDVTLD
-668 ELNSIPED
+668 EINSDQRDEI
-676 SPEEMVE
+676 E
-683 EEVEVEQEIRVEL
+683 EEIEVKQ
-696 EIESEE
+696 EIESEKLLK
-702 GHIDSNENEFSLPLE
+702 DPNENDSSVPSE
-717 ELETTDDTY
+717 EIETSEDTR
-726 DRGTQAELAEDEI
+726 DRGTQTELAEDELEI
-739 ETEETDILESD
+739 EETDILDSD
-750 AVENDQLESYEDV
+750 VVDNDQIESYEDV

-769 VKSLISVNPPDNSSI
+769 VKSLISVNQSDDSTI

-803 ISSKVSDSDFLKVA
+803 ISSKVSDDDFLKVA

-862 IPAVEIHHTW
+862 IPAIEIHHTW

-920 SDNLPELSKVALELA
+920 SDNLPDLSKVALELA

>member
-1 MTASDNTSSLLKLAF
+1 MTGSDNTSSLLKLAF

-36 EESEN
+36 QDSEN

-87 FEKISEDYL
+87 FEKISGDYL

-108 MFNSLDQWLDLS
+108 MFNSLDKWLDLS

-165 AEKSEQK
+165 AENSEKK

-177 RIALDE
+177 TIALE
-183 LAKAGIQTKDLDN
+183 GLAKSGIQSKNLDN

-205 VEKLQSYFEISE
+205 VEKLQSYSEISE

-232 ELAVLYVK
+232 ELAVLYLK
-240 KIDERILQN
+240 KIDDRIHQKPEN
-249 PKKLEDLFEELY
+249 LEDLFEELY

-272 KMNSILKDWKQKGV
+272 KMNSILNDWKQKGV

-293 ISKSELIHWEGNLE
+293 ISKSELVHWEGSLE

-313 DSQLQAIDQGNVF
+313 DSQLLAIDQGNIF
-326 EKLWPTESTRLS
+326 EKLWPAESTRLS
-338 ELKGNLD
+338 ELRGNLD

-367 LSSLIQKWQFYGINM
+367 LSSLIQKWQFYGIDM

-408 KIANLIQDLEGM
+408 KIANLIQGLEGM
-420 DVSFEGQEE
+420 DVSFEGQDE

-443 LQEVELLGDWVQT
+443 LQEVELLGEWVQT

-461 ARHREMLEKEWKALQ
+461 ARHREMLEKEWKGLQ

-495 EEMISRGQKG
+495 EQMIARGQKG

-545 NLLSTSVEEVAR
+545 KLLSTSVEEVAR

-641 MTEEAS
+641 MTEEVS
-647 EPQNEEGIPVD
+647 EPQNEEEILVEK
-658 QHDVVDVKLD
+658 HDVVDVTLD
-668 ELNSIPED
+668 EINSDQRDEI
-676 SPEEMVE
+676 E
-683 EEVEVEQEIRVEL
+683 EEIEVEQEF
-696 EIESEE
+696 ESEE
-702 GHIDSNENEFSLPLE
+702 NHVDSNENEFSLPLE
-717 ELETTDDTY
+717 ELETNEDTY
-726 DRGTQAELAEDEI
+726 DRGTQAELAEDELEI
-739 ETEETDILESD
+739 KETDILDSD
-750 AVENDQLESYEDV
+750 VVENDIEETFEDIK
-763 ESNDLE
+763 SNDLE
-769 VKSLISVNPPDNSSI
+769 VKSSISVNPSDDSTI

-803 ISSKVSDSDFLKVA
+803 ISSKVSDDDFLKVA

-841 LRLLPDGNPEDEKR
+841 LRLLPDGNPEDEKK

-862 IPAVEIHHTW
+862 IPAIEIHHTW

>member
-36 EESEN
+36 QESEN

-69 LQPEMVDSWRT
+69 LQPEMINSWRA

-87 FEKISEDYL
+87 FEKISGDYL

-165 AEKSEQK
+165 AENSEQK

-177 RIALDE
+177 RNALEE
-183 LAKAGIQTKDLDN
+183 LAKSGIQTKDLEN

-205 VEKLQSYFEISE
+205 VEKLQSYSETSE

-240 KIDERILQN
+240 KIDDRIHQKPEN
-249 PKKLEDLFEELY
+249 LEDLFEELY

-272 KMNSILKDWKQKGV
+272 KMNSILNDWKQKGV

-293 ISKSELIHWEGNLE
+293 ISKSELVHWEGNLE

-313 DSQLQAIDQGNVF
+313 DSQLLAIDQGNIF
-326 EKLWPTESTRLS
+326 EKLWPAESTRLS
-338 ELKGNLD
+338 ELRGNLD

-367 LSSLIQKWQFYGINM
+367 LSSLIQKWQFYGIDM

-393 RLAYNLLLKQEHVYK
+393 RLAYNLLLKQDHIYK
-408 KIANLIQDLEGM
+408 KIANLIQELEGM

-443 LQEVELLGDWVQT
+443 LQEVELLGEWVQT

-461 ARHREMLEKEWKALQ
+461 ARHREMLEKEWKGLQ

-495 EEMISRGQKG
+495 EEMIARGQKG
-505 ELMPELGFASKSNK
+505 ELMPELGFASKNNK

-607 FSTWVKTLATSPH
+607 FSTWVKTLATSPQ
-620 SDERYEISLFSAKTG
+620 SDEKYEISLFSAKTG

-641 MTEEAS
+641 MTEEVS
-647 EPQNEEGIPVD
+647 EPQNEEVILVE
-658 QHDVVDVKLD
+658 QHDIVDVTLD
-668 ELNSIPED
+668 EINSDQRDEI
-676 SPEEMVE
+676 E
-683 EEVEVEQEIRVEL
+683 EEIEVKQ
-696 EIESEE
+696 EIESEKLLK
-702 GHIDSNENEFSLPLE
+702 DPNENDSSVPSE
-717 ELETTDDTY
+717 EIETSEDTR
-726 DRGTQAELAEDEI
+726 DRGTQTELAEDELEI
-739 ETEETDILESD
+739 EETDILDSD
-750 AVENDQLESYEDV
+750 VVDNDQIESYEDV

-769 VKSLISVNPPDNSSI
+769 VKSLISVNQSDDSTI

-803 ISSKVSDSDFLKVA
+803 ISSKVSDDDFLKVA

-862 IPAVEIHHTW
+862 IPAIEIHHTW

-920 SDNLPELSKVALELA
+920 SDNLPDLSKVALELA

>member
-16 ERVEKWEEAGLIVSD
+16 ERVERWEEAGLIVSD

-36 EESEN
+36 DDSEN

-69 LQPEMVDSWRT
+69 LQPEMVDSWRA

-87 FEKISEDYL
+87 YEKINGDYL

-177 RIALDE
+177 RIALKE
-183 LAKAGIQTKDLDN
+183 LAKSGIQTKNLDN

-249 PKKLEDLFEELY
+249 PENLEDLFEELY

-293 ISKSELIHWEGNLE
+293 ISKSELVHWEGNLE

-313 DSQLQAIDQGNVF
+313 DSQLLAINHGNKF
-326 EKLWPTESTRLS
+326 EKLWPAESTRLS
-338 ELKGNLD
+338 EIKGNLD

-393 RLAYNLLLKQEHVYK
+393 RLAYNLLLNQEHVYK
-408 KIANLIQDLEGM
+408 KIANLIQELEGM

-429 VAKRLEFIRTQDLN
+429 IAKRLEFIRTQDLN

-461 ARHREMLEKEWKALQ
+461 ARHREMLEKEWKALL

-495 EEMISRGQKG
+495 EEMIARGQKG
-505 ELMPELGFASKSNK
+505 ELMPELGFASKNNK

-620 SDERYEISLFSAKTG
+620 SDEKYEITLFSAKTG
-635 RMTLLP
+635 RVTLLP

-676 SPEEMVE
+676 SPEET
-683 EEVEVEQEIRVEL
+683 VEVEQEI
-696 EIESEE
+696 ESEE
-702 GHIDSNENEFSLPLE
+702 LFGDSNDDDFSPPLE
-717 ELETTDDTY
+717 QLETTEDIY
-726 DRGTQAELAEDEI
+726 DHNSRTKQAEDEL
-739 ETEETDILESD
+739 EAEESDILDSD
-750 AVENDQLESYEDV
+750 VEENDIV
-763 ESNDLE
+763 ETFDHTKSNNLE
-769 VKSLISVNPPDNSSI
+769 VKSLMSVNPPDNSTI

-862 IPAVEIHHTW
+862 IPAIEIHHTW

-920 SDNLPELSKVALELA
+920 SDNLPDLSKVALELA

>member
-1 MTASDNTSSLLKLAF
+1 MTATDNTSSLLKLAF

-36 EESEN
+36 QDSEN

-69 LQPEMVDSWRT
+69 LQPEMVSSWQT

-87 FEKISEDYL
+87 FEKISGDYL

-108 MFNSLDQWLDLS
+108 MFNSLDKWLDLS

-125 DDVLARLDVL
+125 DEILARLDVL

-165 AEKSEQK
+165 AENSEQK

-177 RIALDE
+177 RIALKG
-183 LAKAGIQTKDLDN
+183 LAKSGIQTKDLEN

-205 VEKLQSYFEISE
+205 VEKLQSYSEISE

-240 KIDERILQN
+240 KIDDRIHQKPEN
-249 PKKLEDLFEELY
+249 LEDLFEELY

-272 KMNSILKDWKQKGV
+272 KMNSILIDWKQKGV

-293 ISKSELIHWEGNLE
+293 ISKSELVHWEGNLE

-313 DSQLQAIDQGNVF
+313 DSQLLAIEQGNIF
-326 EKLWPTESTRLS
+326 EKLWPAESTRLS
-338 ELKGNLD
+338 ELRGNLD

-367 LSSLIQKWQFYGINM
+367 LSSLIQKWQFYGIDM

-408 KIANLIQDLEGM
+408 KIANLIQELEGM
-420 DVSFEGQEE
+420 DVSFEGQDE

-443 LQEVELLGDWVQT
+443 LQEVELLGEWVQT
-456 QLKRR
+456 QLRRR
-461 ARHREMLEKEWKALQ
+461 ARHREMLEKEWKGLH

-495 EEMISRGQKG
+495 EEMIARGQKG

-620 SDERYEISLFSAKTG
+620 SDEKYEISLFSAKTG

-641 MTEEAS
+641 MTEEVS
-647 EPQNEEGIPVD
+647 ETQNEEVILVEK
-658 QHDVVDVKLD
+658 HDVIDVTLD
-668 ELNSIPED
+668 EINSDQRGEL
-676 SPEEMVE
+676 E
-683 EEVEVEQEIRVEL
+683 EEIEVEQEF
-696 EIESEE
+696 ESEE
-702 GHIDSNENEFSLPLE
+702 SHVDSNENEFSLPLE
-717 ELETTDDTY
+717 ELETNEDTY
-726 DRGTQAELAEDEI
+726 DRGTQAELAEEELEI
-739 ETEETDILESD
+739 KETDILDSEV
-750 AVENDQLESYEDV
+750 VENDIEETFEDIK
-763 ESNDLE
+763 SNDLE
-769 VKSLISVNPPDNSSI
+769 VKSLISVNQSDDSTI

-803 ISSKVSDSDFLKVA
+803 ISSKVSDDDFLKVA

-862 IPAVEIHHTW
+862 IPAIEIHHTW

-935 QAMSLPTAG
+935 QTMSLPTAG

>member
-36 EESEN
+36 EDSEN

-69 LQPEMVDSWRT
+69 LQPEMVDSWRAG
-80 DILNPLN
+80 ILNPLN

-177 RIALDE
+177 RIALDG
-183 LAKAGIQTKDLDN
+183 LAKSGIQTKNLDN

-205 VEKLQSYFEISE
+205 VEKLQSYSETSE

-240 KIDERILQN
+240 KIVDRIHQN
-249 PKKLEDLFEELY
+249 PENLEDLFEELY

-272 KMNSILKDWKQKGV
+272 KMNSILNDWKQKGV

-293 ISKSELIHWEGNLE
+293 ISKSELVHWEGNLE

-326 EKLWPTESTRLS
+326 EKLWPHESTRLS

-367 LSSLIQKWQFYGINM
+367 LSSLIQKWQFYGIDM
-382 KRWENRSDQEP
+382 KRWENRSDEEP

-408 KIANLIQDLEGM
+408 KVANLIQELEGM
-420 DVSFEGQEE
+420 DVSFEGQDE

-443 LQEVELLGDWVQT
+443 LQEVELLGEWVQT
-456 QLKRR
+456 QLRRR
-461 ARHREMLEKEWKALQ
+461 ARHREMLEKEWKGLQ

-495 EEMISRGQKG
+495 EQMIARGQKG

-586 LALKIE
+586 LALRIE

-620 SDERYEISLFSAKTG
+620 SDERFEISLFSAKTG

-647 EPQNEEGIPVD
+647 ETQNEQAILVE
-658 QHDVVDVKLD
+658 QNDVVDVTLD
-668 ELNSIPED
+668 EINSDQRDEI
-676 SPEEMVE
+676 E
-683 EEVEVEQEIRVEL
+683 EEIKVEQEF
-696 EIESEE
+696 ESEE
-702 GHIDSNENEFSLPLE
+702 NHVDSNENEFSLQLE
-717 ELETTDDTY
+717 ELETTEDTY
-726 DRGTQAELAEDEI
+726 DRGTQTELAEDELEI
-739 ETEETDILESD
+739 EETDILDSGVVD
-750 AVENDQLESYEDV
+750 DDQIESYEDV

-769 VKSLISVNPPDNSSI
+769 VKSLISVNQSDDSTI
-784 NQEHLNSVSLFLNK
+784 NQEHLNSVGLFLNK

-803 ISSKVSDSDFLKVA
+803 ISSKVSDEDFLKVA

-862 IPAVEIHHTW
+862 IPAIEIHHTW

-920 SDNLPELSKVALELA
+920 SDNLPDLSKVALELA

>member
-16 ERVEKWEEAGLIVSD
+16 ERVERWEEAGLIVSD

-36 EESEN
+36 EDSEN

-69 LQPEMVDSWRT
+69 LQPEMVDSWRA

-87 FEKISEDYL
+87 YEKINGDYE

-150 SNPSLFSEIEKMLEL
+150 SNPSLFSEIEKLLEL

-177 RIALDE
+177 RIALEE
-183 LAKAGIQTKDLDN
+183 LAKSGIQTKNLDSF
-196 LPLMEAISE
+196 PLMEAISE
-205 VEKLQSYFEISE
+205 VEKLQSYSEISE
-217 KLKLIVK
+217 KLKLIVR

-249 PKKLEDLFEELY
+249 PENLEDLFEELY

-293 ISKSELIHWEGNLE
+293 ISKSELVHWEGNLE

-313 DSQLQAIDQGNVF
+313 DSQLLAIDHGNKF
-326 EKLWPTESTRLS
+326 EKLWPDESTRLA

-367 LSSLIQKWQFYGINM
+367 LSSLIQKWQFYGIDM

-408 KIANLIQDLEGM
+408 KVANLIQELEGM

-443 LQEVELLGDWVQT
+443 LQEVELLGEWVQT

-488 DWTLAEF
+488 DWTLKEF
-495 EEMISRGQKG
+495 EEMIARGQKG

-519 HSRMKRN
+519 NSRMKRN

-545 NLLSTSVEEVAR
+545 NLLSTSLEEVAR

-592 QMSARPDELGELKSK
+592 QMSAKPDELGELKSK

-620 SDERYEISLFSAKTG
+620 SDEKYEISLFSAKTG

-647 EPQNEEGIPVD
+647 EPQNEEGIPVE
-658 QHDVVDVKLD
+658 QNDVVDVKLD
-668 ELNSIPED
+668 ELNSIPE
-676 SPEEMVE
+676 EIVE
-683 EEVEVEQEIRVEL
+683 KEIEVEQEI
-696 EIESEE
+696 ESEE
-702 GHIDSNENEFSLPLE
+702 ENVDSNENDFSPPLE
-717 ELETTDDTY
+717 ELGTTEDIY
-726 DRGTQAELAEDEI
+726 DHDSRTEQAEDEL
-739 ETEETDILESD
+739 EAKESDILDSD
-750 AVENDQLESYEDV
+750 FVEYDYPESYEDV

-769 VKSLISVNPPDNSSI
+769 VKSLISVNQSDNSTI
-784 NQEHLNSVSLFLNK
+784 NDEHLNSVSLFLNK

-803 ISSKVSDSDFLKVA
+803 ISSKVSDDDFLKVA

-841 LRLLPDGNPEDEKR
+841 LRLLPDGNGEDEKR

-862 IPAVEIHHTW
+862 IPAIEIHHTW

-920 SDNLPELSKVALELA
+920 SDNLPDLSKVALELA

>member
-1 MTASDNTSSLLKLAF
+1 MTATDNTSSLLKLAF

-36 EESEN
+36 QDSEN

-69 LQPEMVDSWRT
+69 LQPEMVSSWQT

-87 FEKISEDYL
+87 FEKISGDYL

-108 MFNSLDQWLDLS
+108 MFNSLDKWLDLS

-125 DDVLARLDVL
+125 DEILARLDVL

-165 AEKSEQK
+165 AENSEQK

-177 RIALDE
+177 RIALKG
-183 LAKAGIQTKDLDN
+183 LAKSGIQTKDLEN

-205 VEKLQSYFEISE
+205 VEKLQSYSEISE

-240 KIDERILQN
+240 KIDDRIHQKPEN
-249 PKKLEDLFEELY
+249 LEDLFEELY

-272 KMNSILKDWKQKGV
+272 KMNSILIDWKQKGV

-293 ISKSELIHWEGNLE
+293 ISKSELVHWEGNLE

-313 DSQLQAIDQGNVF
+313 DSQLLAIEQGNIF
-326 EKLWPTESTRLS
+326 EKLWPAESTRLS
-338 ELKGNLD
+338 ELRGNLD

-367 LSSLIQKWQFYGINM
+367 LSSLIQKWQFYGIDM

-408 KIANLIQDLEGM
+408 KIANLIQELEGM
-420 DVSFEGQEE
+420 DVSFEGQDE

-443 LQEVELLGDWVQT
+443 LQEVELLGEWVQT
-456 QLKRR
+456 QLRRR
-461 ARHREMLEKEWKALQ
+461 ARHREMLEKEWKGLH

-495 EEMISRGQKG
+495 EEMIARGQKG

-620 SDERYEISLFSAKTG
+620 SDEKYEISLFSAKTG

-641 MTEEAS
+641 MTEEVS
-647 EPQNEEGIPVD
+647 ETQNEEVILVEK
-658 QHDVVDVKLD
+658 HDVIDVTLD
-668 ELNSIPED
+668 EINSDQRGEL
-676 SPEEMVE
+676 E
-683 EEVEVEQEIRVEL
+683 EEIEVEQEF
-696 EIESEE
+696 ESEE
-702 GHIDSNENEFSLPLE
+702 SHVDSNENEFSLPLE
-717 ELETTDDTY
+717 ELETNEDTY
-726 DRGTQAELAEDEI
+726 DRGTQAELAEEELEI
-739 ETEETDILESD
+739 KETDILDSD
-750 AVENDQLESYEDV
+750 VVENDIEETFEDIK
-763 ESNDLE
+763 SNDLE
-769 VKSLISVNPPDNSSI
+769 VKSLISVNPSDGSTI

-803 ISSKVSDSDFLKVA
+803 ISSKVSDDDFLKVA

-862 IPAVEIHHTW
+862 IPAIEIHHTW

-935 QAMSLPTAG
+935 QTMSLPTAG

>member
-1 MTASDNTSSLLKLAF
+1 MTASDNASSLLKLAF
-16 ERVEKWEEAGLIVSD
+16 ERLEKWEEAGLIVSD

-36 EESEN
+36 QDSEN

-69 LQPEMVDSWRT
+69 LQPEMIDSWRA

-108 MFNSLDQWLDLS
+108 MFNSLDKWLDLS

-165 AEKSEQK
+165 AENSEQK

-177 RIALDE
+177 RIALEE
-183 LAKAGIQTKDLDN
+183 LAKSGIQSKNLDN

-205 VEKLQSYFEISE
+205 VEKLQSYSEISE

-224 DRIQPFDE
+224 DRIQQFDE

-240 KIDERILQN
+240 KIDERIHQN
-249 PKKLEDLFEELY
+249 PENLEDLFEELY

-293 ISKSELIHWEGNLE
+293 ISKSELLHWEGNLE

-367 LSSLIQKWQFYGINM
+367 LSSLIQKWQFYGIDM
-382 KRWENRSDQEP
+382 KRWENRSDEEP

-408 KIANLIQDLEGM
+408 KVANLIQDLEGM

-429 VAKRLEFIRTQDLN
+429 VTKRLEFIRTQDLN
-443 LQEVELLGDWVQT
+443 LQEVELLGEWVQT

-495 EEMISRGQKG
+495 EQMIARGQKG
-505 ELMPELGFASKSNK
+505 ELMPELGFASKSSK

-545 NLLSTSVEEVAR
+545 TMLSTSVEEVAR

-620 SDERYEISLFSAKTG
+620 SDEKYEISLFSAKTG

-647 EPQNEEGIPVD
+647 ETQNEQAILVG
-658 QHDVVDVKLD
+658 QHEVVDVTLDRINSGQIDKL
-668 ELNSIPED
+668 
-676 SPEEMVE
+676 E
-683 EEVEVEQEIRVEL
+683 EEIEVDR
-696 EIESEE
+696 EIESEVLLE
-702 GHIDSNENEFSLPLE
+702 DPNENNSSVSAE
-717 ELETTDDTY
+717 EMETSEDTY
-726 DRGTQAELAEDEI
+726 DRGTQTELAEDESQ
-739 ETEETDILESD
+739 TEEDDILDSD
-750 AVENDQLESYEDV
+750 IVENDIVETFEDTK
-763 ESNDLE
+763 SNEME
-769 VKSLISVNPPDNSSI
+769 VKSLISVNQSDNSTI

-803 ISSKVSDSDFLKVA
+803 ISSKVSDDDFLKIA
-817 RRGLASMVGIEP
+817 RRGIASMVGIEP

-862 IPAVEIHHTW
+862 IPAIEVHHTW

-920 SDNLPELSKVALELA
+920 SDNLPDLSKVALELA

>member
-1 MTASDNTSSLLKLAF
+1 MTATDNTSSLLKLAF

-36 EESEN
+36 QDSEN

-69 LQPEMVDSWRT
+69 LQPEMVSSWQT

-87 FEKISEDYL
+87 FEKISGDYL

-108 MFNSLDQWLDLS
+108 MFNSLDKWLDLS

-125 DDVLARLDVL
+125 DEILARLDVL

-165 AEKSEQK
+165 AENSEQK

-177 RIALDE
+177 RIALKG
-183 LAKAGIQTKDLDN
+183 LAKSGIQTKDLEN

-205 VEKLQSYFEISE
+205 VEKLQSYSEISE

-240 KIDERILQN
+240 KIDDRIHQKPEN
-249 PKKLEDLFEELY
+249 LEDLFEELY

-272 KMNSILKDWKQKGV
+272 KMNSILIDWKQKGV

-293 ISKSELIHWEGNLE
+293 ISKSELVHWEGNLE

-313 DSQLQAIDQGNVF
+313 DSQLLAIEQGNIF
-326 EKLWPTESTRLS
+326 EKLWPAESTRLS
-338 ELKGNLD
+338 ELRGNLD

-367 LSSLIQKWQFYGINM
+367 LSSLIQKWQFYGIDM

-408 KIANLIQDLEGM
+408 KIANLIEELEGM
-420 DVSFEGQEE
+420 DVSFEGQDE

-443 LQEVELLGDWVQT
+443 LQEVELLGEWVQT
-456 QLKRR
+456 QLRRR
-461 ARHREMLEKEWKALQ
+461 ARHREMLEKEWKGLH

-495 EEMISRGQKG
+495 EEMIARGQKG

-620 SDERYEISLFSAKTG
+620 SDEKYEISLFSAKTG

-641 MTEEAS
+641 MTEEVS
-647 EPQNEEGIPVD
+647 ETQNEEVILVEK
-658 QHDVVDVKLD
+658 HDVIDVTLD
-668 ELNSIPED
+668 EINSDQRGEL
-676 SPEEMVE
+676 E
-683 EEVEVEQEIRVEL
+683 EEIEVEQEF
-696 EIESEE
+696 ESEE
-702 GHIDSNENEFSLPLE
+702 SHVDSNENEFSLPLE
-717 ELETTDDTY
+717 ELETNEDTY
-726 DRGTQAELAEDEI
+726 DRGTQAELAEEELEI
-739 ETEETDILESD
+739 KETDILDSD
-750 AVENDQLESYEDV
+750 DVENDIEETFEDIK
-763 ESNDLE
+763 SNDLE
-769 VKSLISVNPPDNSSI
+769 VKSLISVNQSDDSTI

-803 ISSKVSDSDFLKVA
+803 ISSKVSDDDFLKVA

-862 IPAVEIHHTW
+862 IPAIEIHHTW

-935 QAMSLPTAG
+935 QTMSLPTAG

>member
-1 MTASDNTSSLLKLAF
+1 MTGSDNTSSLLKLAF

-31 LKQII
+31 LKKFIQD
-36 EESEN
+36 SEN

-87 FEKISEDYL
+87 FEKISGDYL

-165 AEKSEQK
+165 AENSEQK

-177 RIALDE
+177 RIALEE
-183 LAKAGIQTKDLDN
+183 LAKSGIQTKDLEN

-205 VEKLQSYFEISE
+205 VEKLQSYSEISE

-240 KIDERILQN
+240 KIDDRVHQKPEN
-249 PKKLEDLFEELY
+249 LEDLFEELY

-272 KMNSILKDWKQKGV
+272 KMNSILNDWNQKGV

-293 ISKSELIHWEGNLE
+293 ISKSELVHWEGNLE

-313 DSQLQAIDQGNVF
+313 DSQLLAIDQGNIF
-326 EKLWPTESTRLS
+326 EKLWPAESTRLS
-338 ELKGNLD
+338 ELRGNLD

-367 LSSLIQKWQFYGINM
+367 LSSLIQKWQFYGIDM

-393 RLAYNLLLKQEHVYK
+393 RLAYNLLLKQEHVYME
-408 KIANLIQDLEGM
+408 IANLIQELEGM
-420 DVSFEGQEE
+420 DVSFEGQDE

-443 LQEVELLGDWVQT
+443 LQEVELLGEWVQT

-461 ARHREMLEKEWKALQ
+461 ARHREMLEKEWKDLQ

-495 EEMISRGQKG
+495 EEMIARGQKG
-505 ELMPELGFASKSNK
+505 ELMPELGFASKNNK

-526 AEAQITRWK
+526 AEAQIARWK

-641 MTEEAS
+641 MTEEVS
-647 EPQNEEGIPVD
+647 ETQNQEVILAEK
-658 QHDVVDVKLD
+658 HDVVDVTLD
-668 ELNSIPED
+668 EI
-676 SPEEMVE
+676 E
-683 EEVEVEQEIRVEL
+683 EEIEVEQEF
-696 EIESEE
+696 ESEE
-702 GHIDSNENEFSLPLE
+702 SHVDSNENEFSLPLE
-717 ELETTDDTY
+717 ELETTEDTY
-726 DRGTQAELAEDEI
+726 DRGTQTELAVDEL
-739 ETEETDILESD
+739 ETEEIDILGSD

-763 ESNDLE
+763 ESNELE
-769 VKSLISVNPPDNSSI
+769 VKSLISVNQSDDSTI

-803 ISSKVSDSDFLKVA
+803 ISSKVSDDDFLKVA

-862 IPAVEIHHTW
+862 IPAIEIHHTW

-920 SDNLPELSKVALELA
+920 SDNLPELSKVALELV
-935 QAMSLPTAG
+935 QTMSLPTAG

>member
-31 LKQII
+31 LKRII
-36 EESEN
+36 EDSEN

-87 FEKISEDYL
+87 FEKISGDYL

-108 MFNSLDQWLDLS
+108 MFNSLDKWLDLS

-125 DDVLARLDVL
+125 DNVLARLDVL

-165 AEKSEQK
+165 AENSEQK

-177 RIALDE
+177 RIALEE
-183 LAKAGIQTKDLDN
+183 LTKSGIQSKDLDN

-249 PKKLEDLFEELY
+249 PEDLEDLFEELY

-293 ISKSELIHWEGNLE
+293 ISKSELVHWEGNLE

-313 DSQLQAIDQGNVF
+313 DSQLLAIDQGNIF
-326 EKLWPTESTRLS
+326 EKLWPAESTRLS
-338 ELKGNLD
+338 ELRGNLD

-367 LSSLIQKWQFYGINM
+367 LSSLIQKWQFYGIDM

-393 RLAYNLLLKQEHVYK
+393 RLAYNLLLKQEHIYK
-408 KIANLIQDLEGM
+408 KIANLIQELEGM
-420 DVSFEGQEE
+420 DVSFEGQDE
-429 VAKRLEFIRTQDLN
+429 VAKRLEFIRTQDVN
-443 LQEVELLGDWVQT
+443 LQEVELLGEWVQT

-461 ARHREMLEKEWKALQ
+461 ARHREMLEKEWKGLQ
-476 RNGILSSDANTL
+476 RNGILSGDANTL

-495 EEMISRGQKG
+495 EQMIARGQKG

-577 MLPWQKNRD
+577 MLPWQKNRE

-607 FSTWVKTLATSPH
+607 FSTWVRTLATSPH
-620 SDERYEISLFSAKTG
+620 SDEKYEISLFSAKTG

-647 EPQNEEGIPVD
+647 EPQDEEGIPVD
-658 QHDVVDVKLD
+658 KHDIVDVKLD

-683 EEVEVEQEIRVEL
+683 EDVEVEQEI
-696 EIESEE
+696 ESEE
-702 GHIDSNENEFSLPLE
+702 LLGDSNDDDFSPPLE
-717 ELETTDDTY
+717 QLEITEDIY
-726 DRGTQAELAEDEI
+726 DHDSRIEQAEDELAA
-739 ETEETDILESD
+739 EESGILDSDI
-750 AVENDQLESYEDV
+750 VENDIV
-763 ESNDLE
+763 ETFDDTKSNDLE
-769 VKSLISVNPPDNSSI
+769 VKSLISVNPLDNSSI

-803 ISSKVSDSDFLKVA
+803 ISSKVSDGDFLKVA

>member
-36 EESEN
+36 QDSEN

-87 FEKISEDYL
+87 FEKISGDYL

-165 AEKSEQK
+165 AENSEQK

-177 RIALDE
+177 RIALEE
-183 LAKAGIQTKDLDN
+183 LAKSGIQTKDLEN
-196 LPLMEAISE
+196 LPLMKAISE
-205 VEKLQSYFEISE
+205 VEKLQSYSEISE

-232 ELAVLYVK
+232 DLAVLYVK
-240 KIDERILQN
+240 KIDDRIHQKPEN
-249 PKKLEDLFEELY
+249 LEDLFEELY

-272 KMNSILKDWKQKGV
+272 KMNSILNDWKQKGV

-293 ISKSELIHWEGNLE
+293 ISKSELVHWEGNLE

-313 DSQLQAIDQGNVF
+313 DSQLLAIDQGNIF
-326 EKLWPTESTRLS
+326 EKLWPAESTRLS
-338 ELKGNLD
+338 ELRGNLD

-355 NLKQMW
+355 NLKQTW

-367 LSSLIQKWQFYGINM
+367 LSSLIQKWQFYGIDM

-408 KIANLIQDLEGM
+408 KIANLIQELEGM
-420 DVSFEGQEE
+420 DVSFEGQGE

-443 LQEVELLGDWVQT
+443 LQEVELLGEWVQT

-461 ARHREMLEKEWKALQ
+461 ARHREMLEKEWKGLQ

-495 EEMISRGQKG
+495 EEMIARGQKG
-505 ELMPELGFASKSNK
+505 ELMPELGFTSKNNK

-545 NLLSTSVEEVAR
+545 NLLSASVEEVAR

-620 SDERYEISLFSAKTG
+620 SDEKYEISLFSAKTG

-641 MTEEAS
+641 MTEEVS
-647 EPQNEEGIPVD
+647 ETQNEEVILVEK
-658 QHDVVDVKLD
+658 HDVVDVTLEEINFDQRD
-668 ELNSIPED
+668 EI
-676 SPEEMVE
+676 E
-683 EEVEVEQEIRVEL
+683 EEIEVEQEF
-696 EIESEE
+696 ESEE
-702 GHIDSNENEFSLPLE
+702 IHVDSNENEFSLPLE
-717 ELETTDDTY
+717 ELETTEDTY
-726 DRGTQAELAEDEI
+726 DQGTQTELAVDELK
-739 ETEETDILESD
+739 TEEIDILGSD

-763 ESNDLE
+763 ESNELE
-769 VKSLISVNPPDNSSI
+769 VKSLISVNQFDDSTI

-803 ISSKVSDSDFLKVA
+803 ISSKVSDDDFLKVA

-862 IPAVEIHHTW
+862 IPAIEIHHTW

-920 SDNLPELSKVALELA
+920 SDNLPELSKVALELV
-935 QAMSLPTAG
+935 QTMSLPTAG

>member
-36 EESEN
+36 EDSEN

-69 LQPEMVDSWRT
+69 LQPEMVDSWRAG
-80 DILNPLN
+80 ILNPLN

-177 RIALDE
+177 RIALDG
-183 LAKAGIQTKDLDN
+183 LAKSGIQTKNLDN

-205 VEKLQSYFEISE
+205 VEKLQSYSETSE

-240 KIDERILQN
+240 KIVDRIHQN
-249 PKKLEDLFEELY
+249 PENLEDLFEELY

-272 KMNSILKDWKQKGV
+272 KMNSILNDWKQKGV

-293 ISKSELIHWEGNLE
+293 ISKSELVHWEGNLE

-326 EKLWPTESTRLS
+326 EKLWPHESTRLS

-367 LSSLIQKWQFYGINM
+367 LSSLIQKWQFYGIDM
-382 KRWENRSDQEP
+382 KRWENRSDEEP

-408 KIANLIQDLEGM
+408 KVANLIQELEGM
-420 DVSFEGQEE
+420 DVSFEGQDE

-443 LQEVELLGDWVQT
+443 LQEVELLGEWVQT
-456 QLKRR
+456 QLRRR

-488 DWTLAEF
+488 DWTLSEF
-495 EEMISRGQKG
+495 EQMIARGQKG

-586 LALKIE
+586 LALRIE

-647 EPQNEEGIPVD
+647 ETQNEQAILVE
-658 QHDVVDVKLD
+658 QNDVVDVTLD
-668 ELNSIPED
+668 EINSDQRDEI
-676 SPEEMVE
+676 E
-683 EEVEVEQEIRVEL
+683 EEIKVEQEF
-696 EIESEE
+696 ESEE
-702 GHIDSNENEFSLPLE
+702 NHVDSNENEFSLQLE
-717 ELETTDDTY
+717 ELETTEDTY
-726 DRGTQAELAEDEI
+726 DRGTQTELAEDELEI
-739 ETEETDILESD
+739 EETDIFDSGVVD
-750 AVENDQLESYEDV
+750 DGQIESYEDV

-769 VKSLISVNPPDNSSI
+769 VKSLISVNQSDDSTI
-784 NQEHLNSVSLFLNK
+784 NQEHLNSVGLFLNK

-803 ISSKVSDSDFLKVA
+803 ISSKVSDEDFLKVA

-862 IPAVEIHHTW
+862 IPAIEIHHTW

-920 SDNLPELSKVALELA
+920 SDNLPDLSKVALELA

>member
-1 MTASDNTSSLLKLAF
+1 MTASDNTSSLLELAF
-16 ERVEKWEEAGLIVSD
+16 ERVRKWEEAGLIVND

-36 EESEN
+36 EESED

-69 LQPEMVDSWRT
+69 LQPEMIDSWQA

-96 SWAKEHRIWEIT
+96 SWAKEHRVWEIA

-125 DDVLARLDVL
+125 DAVLARLDVL

-150 SNPSLFSEIEKMLEL
+150 SNPSLFSEIEKMLES

-177 RIALDE
+177 RIALE
-183 LAKAGIQTKDLDN
+183 GLAKSGIQTEDLDDY
-196 LPLMEAISE
+196 PLMEAISV
-205 VEKLQSYFEISE
+205 VEKLQSYSETSE

-232 ELAVLYVK
+232 ELAVLYIK
-240 KIDERILQN
+240 KIDERIHQN
-249 PKKLEDLFEELY
+249 PENLEDLFEELY
-261 AVVDNFEDRLN
+261 AVVDSFEDRLN
-272 KMNSILKDWKQKGV
+272 KMNSILNEWKQKGV

-293 ISKSELIHWEGNLE
+293 ISKSELVHWEGNLE

-313 DSQLQAIDQGNVF
+313 DSQLLAINQGNIF
-326 EKLWPTESTRLS
+326 EKLWPDESTRLL

-345 KVEEYNLELN
+345 RVEEYNLELD
-355 NLKQMW
+355 NLKQLW

-367 LSSLIQKWQFYGINM
+367 LSSLIQKWQFYGIDM

-408 KIANLIQDLEGM
+408 KVANLIQKLEGM

-461 ARHREMLEKEWKALQ
+461 ARHREMLEKEWKGLQ
-476 RNGILSSDANTL
+476 RNGILSSDAKTL

-495 EEMISRGQKG
+495 EEMIARGQKG

-545 NLLSTSVEEVAR
+545 YLLSTSVEEVAR
-557 ALVRI
+557 SLVRI
-562 RANVEDYPS
+562 RANVEGYPS

-592 QMSARPDELGELKSK
+592 QMSAKPDKLGELKSK

-620 SDERYEISLFSAKTG
+620 SDETYDISLFSQKTG

-647 EPQNEEGIPVD
+647 IPQDEREILVEQD
-658 QHDVVDVKLD
+658 DVVDVTLD
-668 ELNSIPED
+668 ELYSKPED
-676 SPEEMVE
+676 STENVVE
-683 EEVEVEQEIRVEL
+683 EEIEFEDEL
-696 EIESEE
+696 GAEE
-702 GHIDSNENEFSLPLE
+702 LAGDSNEDDFSVPLE
-717 ELETTDDTY
+717 ELATTQDTNNR
-726 DRGTQAELAEDEI
+726 DSQTDLAEDEL
-739 ETEETDILESD
+739 ELEENDIQDSEV
-750 AVENDQLESYEDV
+750 VENDFVEAYEDAK
-763 ESNDLE
+763 SDDLE
-769 VKSLISVNPPDNSSI
+769 VKSLISVNQSDDSTI
-784 NQEHLNSVSLFLNK
+784 NYEHLNSVSLFLNK

-803 ISSKVSDSDFLKVA
+803 ISSKVSDDDFLKVT

-862 IPAVEIHHTW
+862 IPAIEIHHNW

-920 SDNLPELSKVALELA
+920 SDNLPDLSKVALELA
-935 QAMSLPTAG
+935 KTMSLPTAG

>member
-1 MTASDNTSSLLKLAF
+1 MK
-16 ERVEKWEEAGLIVSD
+16 
-31 LKQII
+31 
-36 EESEN
+36 
-41 ISELIIDLEILVQKS
+41 
-56 SELQKR
+56 
-62 IASLPEN
+62 
-69 LQPEMVDSWRT
+69 
-80 DILNPLN
+80 
-87 FEKISEDYL
+87 KISGDYL

-165 AEKSEQK
+165 AENSEQK

-177 RIALDE
+177 RNALEE
-183 LAKAGIQTKDLDN
+183 LAKSGIQTKDLEN

-205 VEKLQSYFEISE
+205 VEKLQSYSETSE

-240 KIDERILQN
+240 KIDDRIHQKPEN
-249 PKKLEDLFEELY
+249 LEDLFEELY

-272 KMNSILKDWKQKGV
+272 KMNSILNDWKQKGV

-293 ISKSELIHWEGNLE
+293 ISKSELVHWEGNLE

-313 DSQLQAIDQGNVF
+313 DSQLLAIDQGNIF
-326 EKLWPTESTRLS
+326 EKLWPAESTRLS
-338 ELKGNLD
+338 ELRGNLD

-367 LSSLIQKWQFYGINM
+367 LSSLIQKWQFYGIDM

-393 RLAYNLLLKQEHVYK
+393 RLAYNLLLKQDHIYK
-408 KIANLIQDLEGM
+408 KIANLIQELEGM

-443 LQEVELLGDWVQT
+443 LQEVELLGEWVQT

-461 ARHREMLEKEWKALQ
+461 ARHREMLEKEWKGLQ

-495 EEMISRGQKG
+495 EEMIARGQKG
-505 ELMPELGFASKSNK
+505 ELMPELGFASKNNK

-641 MTEEAS
+641 MTEEVS
-647 EPQNEEGIPVD
+647 EPQNEEVILVE
-658 QHDVVDVKLD
+658 QHDIVDVTLD
-668 ELNSIPED
+668 EINSDQRDEI
-676 SPEEMVE
+676 E
-683 EEVEVEQEIRVEL
+683 EEIEVKQ
-696 EIESEE
+696 EIESEKLLK
-702 GHIDSNENEFSLPLE
+702 DPNENDSSVPSE
-717 ELETTDDTY
+717 EIETSEDTR
-726 DRGTQAELAEDEI
+726 DRGTQTELAEDELEI
-739 ETEETDILESD
+739 EETDILDSD
-750 AVENDQLESYEDV
+750 VVDNEQIESYEDV

-769 VKSLISVNPPDNSSI
+769 VKSLISVNQSDDSTI

-803 ISSKVSDSDFLKVA
+803 ISSKVSDDDFLKVA

-862 IPAVEIHHTW
+862 IPAIEIHHTW

-920 SDNLPELSKVALELA
+920 SDNLPDLSKVALELA

>member
-1 MTASDNTSSLLKLAF
+1 MTASDNASSLLELAF
-16 ERVEKWEEAGLIVSD
+16 ERVEKWEEAGLIVND

-36 EESEN
+36 EESED

-62 IASLPEN
+62 IASLPKN
-69 LQPEMVDSWRT
+69 LQPEMIDSWQA

-96 SWAKEHRIWEIT
+96 SWAKEHRVWEIT
-108 MFNSLDQWLDLS
+108 MFNSLDKWLDLS

-165 AEKSEQK
+165 AENSEQK

-177 RIALDE
+177 RIALEE
-183 LAKAGIQTKDLDN
+183 LAKSGIQSKNLDN

-205 VEKLQSYFEISE
+205 VEKLQSYSEISE

-249 PKKLEDLFEELY
+249 PENLDDLFEELY

-293 ISKSELIHWEGNLE
+293 ISKSELVYWEGNLE

-313 DSQLQAIDQGNVF
+313 DSQLLAINHGNKF
-326 EKLWPTESTRLS
+326 EKLWPAESTRLS

-367 LSSLIQKWQFYGINM
+367 LSSLIQKWQFYGIDM

-443 LQEVELLGDWVQT
+443 LQEVELMGEWVQT

-476 RNGILSSDANTL
+476 RNGILSSEANTL

-495 EEMISRGQKG
+495 EEMIARGQKG

-620 SDERYEISLFSAKTG
+620 SDEKYEISLFSAKTG

-641 MTEEAS
+641 MTEEAP
-647 EPQNEEGIPVD
+647 EPEIEEGIPVD
-658 QHDVVDVKLD
+658 QHDLVDVTLD
-668 ELNSIPED
+668 EINSDQRDEI
-676 SPEEMVE
+676 E
-683 EEVEVEQEIRVEL
+683 EEIEAEQEF
-696 EIESEE
+696 ESEE
-702 GHIDSNENEFSLPLE
+702 EHIHSNENEFSLPLQ
-717 ELETTDDTY
+717 ELDTTEDTY
-726 DRGTQAELAEDEI
+726 HHGTQAELAEDELEI
-739 ETEETDILESD
+739 EETDILDSD
-750 AVENDQLESYEDV
+750 VEENDIV
-763 ESNDLE
+763 ETFDDTKSNDLE
-769 VKSLISVNPPDNSSI
+769 VKSLISVNQSDDSTI

-803 ISSKVSDSDFLKVA
+803 ISSKVSDDDFLKVA

-862 IPAVEIHHTW
+862 IPAIEIHHTW

-896 TALERIPGP
+896 NALERIPGP

-920 SDNLPELSKVALELA
+920 SDNLPDLSKVALELA

>member
-1 MTASDNTSSLLKLAF
+1 MTATDNTSSLLKLAF

-36 EESEN
+36 QDSEN

-69 LQPEMVDSWRT
+69 LQPEMVSSWQT

-87 FEKISEDYL
+87 FEKISGDYL

-108 MFNSLDQWLDLS
+108 MFNSLDKWLDLS

-125 DDVLARLDVL
+125 DEILARLDVL

-165 AEKSEQK
+165 AENSEQK

-177 RIALDE
+177 RIALKG
-183 LAKAGIQTKDLDN
+183 LAKSGIQTKDLEN

-205 VEKLQSYFEISE
+205 VEKLQSYSEISE

-240 KIDERILQN
+240 KIDDRIHQKPEN
-249 PKKLEDLFEELY
+249 LEDLFEELY

-272 KMNSILKDWKQKGV
+272 KMNSILIDWKQKGV

-293 ISKSELIHWEGNLE
+293 ISKSELVHWEGNLE

-313 DSQLQAIDQGNVF
+313 DSQLLAIEQGNIF
-326 EKLWPTESTRLS
+326 EKLWPAESTRLS
-338 ELKGNLD
+338 ELRGNLD

-367 LSSLIQKWQFYGINM
+367 LSSLIQKWQFYGIDM

-408 KIANLIQDLEGM
+408 KIANLIEELEGM
-420 DVSFEGQEE
+420 DVSFEGQDE

-443 LQEVELLGDWVQT
+443 LQEVELLGEWVQT
-456 QLKRR
+456 QLRRR
-461 ARHREMLEKEWKALQ
+461 ARHREMLEKEWKGLH

-495 EEMISRGQKG
+495 EEMIARGQKG

-620 SDERYEISLFSAKTG
+620 SDEKYEISLFSAKTG

-641 MTEEAS
+641 MTEEVS
-647 EPQNEEGIPVD
+647 ETQNEEVILVEK
-658 QHDVVDVKLD
+658 HDVIDVTLD
-668 ELNSIPED
+668 EINSDQRGEL
-676 SPEEMVE
+676 E
-683 EEVEVEQEIRVEL
+683 EEIEVEQEF
-696 EIESEE
+696 ESEE
-702 GHIDSNENEFSLPLE
+702 SHVDSNENEFSLPLE
-717 ELETTDDTY
+717 ELETNEDTY
-726 DRGTQAELAEDEI
+726 DRGTQAELAEEELEI
-739 ETEETDILESD
+739 KETDILDSD
-750 AVENDQLESYEDV
+750 VVENDIEETFEDIK
-763 ESNDLE
+763 SNDLE
-769 VKSLISVNPPDNSSI
+769 VKSLISVNQSDDSTI

-803 ISSKVSDSDFLKVA
+803 ISSKVSDDDFLKVA

-862 IPAVEIHHTW
+862 IPAIEIHHTW

-935 QAMSLPTAG
+935 QTMSLPTAG

>member
-1 MTASDNTSSLLKLAF
+1 MTASDNTSSLLELAF
-16 ERVEKWEEAGLIVSD
+16 ERVRKWEEAGLIVND

-36 EESEN
+36 EESED

-69 LQPEMVDSWRT
+69 LQPEMIDSWQA

-96 SWAKEHRIWEIT
+96 SWAKEHRVWEIA

-125 DDVLARLDVL
+125 DAVLARLDVL

-150 SNPSLFSEIEKMLEL
+150 SNPSLFSEIEKMLES

-177 RIALDE
+177 RIALE
-183 LAKAGIQTKDLDN
+183 GLAKSGIQTEDLDDY
-196 LPLMEAISE
+196 PLMEAISV
-205 VEKLQSYFEISE
+205 VEKLQSYSETSE

-232 ELAVLYVK
+232 ELAVLYIK
-240 KIDERILQN
+240 KIDERIHQN
-249 PKKLEDLFEELY
+249 PENLEDLFEELY
-261 AVVDNFEDRLN
+261 AVVDSFEDRLN
-272 KMNSILKDWKQKGV
+272 KMNSILNEWKQKGV

-293 ISKSELIHWEGNLE
+293 ISKSELVHWEGNLE

-313 DSQLQAIDQGNVF
+313 DSQLLAINQGNIF
-326 EKLWPTESTRLS
+326 EKLWPDESTRLL

-345 KVEEYNLELN
+345 RVEEYNLELD
-355 NLKQMW
+355 NLKQLW

-367 LSSLIQKWQFYGINM
+367 LSSLIQKWQFYGIDM

-408 KIANLIQDLEGM
+408 KVANLIQKLEGM

-461 ARHREMLEKEWKALQ
+461 ARHREMLEKEWKGLQ

-495 EEMISRGQKG
+495 EEMIARGQKG

-545 NLLSTSVEEVAR
+545 YLLSTSVEEVAR
-557 ALVRI
+557 SLVRI
-562 RANVEDYPS
+562 RANVEGYPS

-592 QMSARPDELGELKSK
+592 QMSAKPDKLGELKSK

-620 SDERYEISLFSAKTG
+620 SDETYDISLFSQKTG

-647 EPQNEEGIPVD
+647 IPQDEREILVEQD
-658 QHDVVDVKLD
+658 DVVDVTLD
-668 ELNSIPED
+668 ELYSKPED
-676 SPEEMVE
+676 STENVVE
-683 EEVEVEQEIRVEL
+683 EEIEFEDEL
-696 EIESEE
+696 GAEE
-702 GHIDSNENEFSLPLE
+702 LAGDSNEDDFSVPLE
-717 ELETTDDTY
+717 ELATTQDTNNR
-726 DRGTQAELAEDEI
+726 DSQTDLAEDEL
-739 ETEETDILESD
+739 ELEENDIQDSEV
-750 AVENDQLESYEDV
+750 VENDFVEAYEDAK
-763 ESNDLE
+763 SDDLE
-769 VKSLISVNPPDNSSI
+769 VKSLISVNQSDDSTI
-784 NQEHLNSVSLFLNK
+784 NYEHLNSVSLFLNK

-803 ISSKVSDSDFLKVA
+803 ISSKVSDDDFLKVA

-862 IPAVEIHHTW
+862 IPAIEIHHNW

-920 SDNLPELSKVALELA
+920 SDNLPDLSKVALELA
-935 QAMSLPTAG
+935 KTMSLPTAG

>member
-1 MTASDNTSSLLKLAF
+1 MTGSDNTSSLLKLAF

-31 LKQII
+31 LKKFIQD
-36 EESEN
+36 SEN

-87 FEKISEDYL
+87 FEKISGDYL

-165 AEKSEQK
+165 AENSEQK

-177 RIALDE
+177 RIALEE
-183 LAKAGIQTKDLDN
+183 LAKSGIQTKDLEN

-205 VEKLQSYFEISE
+205 VEKLQSYSEISE

-240 KIDERILQN
+240 KIDDRVHQKPEN
-249 PKKLEDLFEELY
+249 LEDLFEELY

-272 KMNSILKDWKQKGV
+272 KMNSILNDWNQKGV

-293 ISKSELIHWEGNLE
+293 ISKSELVHWEGNLE

-313 DSQLQAIDQGNVF
+313 DSQLLAIDQGNIF
-326 EKLWPTESTRLS
+326 EKLWPAESTRLS
-338 ELKGNLD
+338 ELRGNLD

-367 LSSLIQKWQFYGINM
+367 LSSLIQKWQFYGIDM

-393 RLAYNLLLKQEHVYK
+393 RLAYNLLLKQEHVYME
-408 KIANLIQDLEGM
+408 IANLIQELEGM
-420 DVSFEGQEE
+420 DVSFEGQDE

-443 LQEVELLGDWVQT
+443 LQEVELLGEWVQT

-461 ARHREMLEKEWKALQ
+461 ARHREMLEKEWKDLQ
-476 RNGILSSDANTL
+476 RNGISSSDANTL

-495 EEMISRGQKG
+495 EEMIARGQKG
-505 ELMPELGFASKSNK
+505 ELMPELGFASKNNK

-526 AEAQITRWK
+526 AEAQIARWK

-641 MTEEAS
+641 MTEEVS
-647 EPQNEEGIPVD
+647 ETQNQEVILAEK
-658 QHDVVDVKLD
+658 HDVVDVTLD
-668 ELNSIPED
+668 EI
-676 SPEEMVE
+676 E
-683 EEVEVEQEIRVEL
+683 EEIEVEQEF
-696 EIESEE
+696 ESEE
-702 GHIDSNENEFSLPLE
+702 SHVDSNENEFSLPLE
-717 ELETTDDTY
+717 ELETTEDTY
-726 DRGTQAELAEDEI
+726 DRGTQTELAVDEL
-739 ETEETDILESD
+739 ETEEIDILGSD

-763 ESNDLE
+763 ESNELE
-769 VKSLISVNPPDNSSI
+769 VKSLISVNQSDDSTI

-803 ISSKVSDSDFLKVA
+803 ISSKVSDDDFLKVA

-862 IPAVEIHHTW
+862 IPAIEIHHTW

-920 SDNLPELSKVALELA
+920 SDNLPELSKVALELV
-935 QAMSLPTAG
+935 QTMSLPTAG

>member
-1 MTASDNTSSLLKLAF
+1 MTATDNTSSLLKLAF

-36 EESEN
+36 QDSEN

-69 LQPEMVDSWRT
+69 LQPEMVSSWQT

-87 FEKISEDYL
+87 FEKISGDYL

-108 MFNSLDQWLDLS
+108 MFNSLDKWLDLS

-125 DDVLARLDVL
+125 DEILARLDVL

-165 AEKSEQK
+165 AENSEQK

-177 RIALDE
+177 RIALKG
-183 LAKAGIQTKDLDN
+183 LAKSGIQTKDLEN

-205 VEKLQSYFEISE
+205 VEKLQSYSEISE

-240 KIDERILQN
+240 KIDDRIHQKPEN
-249 PKKLEDLFEELY
+249 LEDLFEELY

-272 KMNSILKDWKQKGV
+272 KMNSILIDWKQKGV

-293 ISKSELIHWEGNLE
+293 ISKSELVHWEGNLE

-313 DSQLQAIDQGNVF
+313 DSQLLAIEQGNIF
-326 EKLWPTESTRLS
+326 EKLWPAESTRLS
-338 ELKGNLD
+338 ELRGNLD

-367 LSSLIQKWQFYGINM
+367 LSSLIQKWQFYGIDM

-408 KIANLIQDLEGM
+408 KIANLIQELEGM
-420 DVSFEGQEE
+420 DVSFEGQDE

-443 LQEVELLGDWVQT
+443 LQEVELLGEWVQT
-456 QLKRR
+456 QLRRR
-461 ARHREMLEKEWKALQ
+461 ARHREMLEKEWKGLH

-495 EEMISRGQKG
+495 EEMIARGQKG

-620 SDERYEISLFSAKTG
+620 SDEKYEISLFSAKTG

-641 MTEEAS
+641 MTEEVS
-647 EPQNEEGIPVD
+647 ETQNEEVILVEK
-658 QHDVVDVKLD
+658 HDVIDVTLD
-668 ELNSIPED
+668 EINSDQRGEL
-676 SPEEMVE
+676 E
-683 EEVEVEQEIRVEL
+683 EEIEVEQEF
-696 EIESEE
+696 ESEE
-702 GHIDSNENEFSLPLE
+702 SHVDSNENEFSLPLE
-717 ELETTDDTY
+717 ELETNEDTY
-726 DRGTQAELAEDEI
+726 DRGTQAELAEEELEI
-739 ETEETDILESD
+739 KETDILDSD
-750 AVENDQLESYEDV
+750 VVENDIEETFEDIK
-763 ESNDLE
+763 SNDLE
-769 VKSLISVNPPDNSSI
+769 VKSLISVNQSDDSTI

-803 ISSKVSDSDFLKVA
+803 ISSKVSDDDFLKVA

-862 IPAVEIHHTW
+862 IPAIEIHHTW

-935 QAMSLPTAG
+935 QTMSLPTAG

>member
-1 MTASDNTSSLLKLAF
+1 MTATDNTSSLLKLAF

-36 EESEN
+36 QDSEN

-69 LQPEMVDSWRT
+69 LQPEMVSSWQT

-87 FEKISEDYL
+87 FEKISGDYL

-108 MFNSLDQWLDLS
+108 MFNSLDKWLDLS

-125 DDVLARLDVL
+125 DEILARLDVL

-165 AEKSEQK
+165 AENSEQK

-177 RIALDE
+177 RIALKG
-183 LAKAGIQTKDLDN
+183 LAKSGIQTKDLEN

-205 VEKLQSYFEISE
+205 VEKLQSYSEISE

-240 KIDERILQN
+240 KIDDRIHQKPEN
-249 PKKLEDLFEELY
+249 LEDLFEELY

-272 KMNSILKDWKQKGV
+272 KMNSILIDWKQKGV

-293 ISKSELIHWEGNLE
+293 ISKSELVHWEGNLE

-313 DSQLQAIDQGNVF
+313 DSQLLAIEQGNIF
-326 EKLWPTESTRLS
+326 EKLWPAESTRLS
-338 ELKGNLD
+338 ELRGNLD

-367 LSSLIQKWQFYGINM
+367 LSSLIQKWQFYGIDM

-408 KIANLIQDLEGM
+408 KIANLIEELEGM
-420 DVSFEGQEE
+420 DVSFEGQDE

-443 LQEVELLGDWVQT
+443 LQEVELLGEWVQT
-456 QLKRR
+456 QLRRR
-461 ARHREMLEKEWKALQ
+461 ARHREMLEKEWKGLH

-495 EEMISRGQKG
+495 EEMIARGQKG

-620 SDERYEISLFSAKTG
+620 SDEKYEISLFSAKTG

-641 MTEEAS
+641 MTEEVS
-647 EPQNEEGIPVD
+647 ETQNEEVILVEK
-658 QHDVVDVKLD
+658 HDVIDVTLD
-668 ELNSIPED
+668 EINSDQRGEL
-676 SPEEMVE
+676 EEKI
-683 EEVEVEQEIRVEL
+683 EVEQEF
-696 EIESEE
+696 ESEE
-702 GHIDSNENEFSLPLE
+702 SHVDSNENEFSLPLE
-717 ELETTDDTY
+717 ELETNEDTY
-726 DRGTQAELAEDEI
+726 DRGTQAELAEEELEI
-739 ETEETDILESD
+739 KETDILDSD
-750 AVENDQLESYEDV
+750 VVENDIEETFEDIK
-763 ESNDLE
+763 SNDLE
-769 VKSLISVNPPDNSSI
+769 VKSLISVNQSDDSTI

-803 ISSKVSDSDFLKVA
+803 ISSKVSDDDFLKVA

-862 IPAVEIHHTW
+862 IPAIEIHHTW

-935 QAMSLPTAG
+935 QTMSLPTAG

>member
-1 MTASDNTSSLLKLAF
+1 MTATDNTSSLLKLAF

-36 EESEN
+36 QDSEN

-69 LQPEMVDSWRT
+69 LQPEMVSSWQT

-87 FEKISEDYL
+87 FEKISGDYL

-108 MFNSLDQWLDLS
+108 MFNSLDKWLDLS

-125 DDVLARLDVL
+125 DEILARLDVL

-165 AEKSEQK
+165 AENSEQK

-177 RIALDE
+177 RIALKG
-183 LAKAGIQTKDLDN
+183 LAKSGIQTKDLEN

-205 VEKLQSYFEISE
+205 VEKLQSYSEISE

-240 KIDERILQN
+240 KIDDRIHQKPEN
-249 PKKLEDLFEELY
+249 LEDLFEELY

-272 KMNSILKDWKQKGV
+272 KMNSILIDWKQKGV

-293 ISKSELIHWEGNLE
+293 ISKSELVHWEGNLE

-313 DSQLQAIDQGNVF
+313 DSQLLAIEQGNIF
-326 EKLWPTESTRLS
+326 EKLWPAESTRLS
-338 ELKGNLD
+338 ELRGNLD

-367 LSSLIQKWQFYGINM
+367 LSSLIQKWQFYGIDM

-408 KIANLIQDLEGM
+408 KIANLIQELEGM
-420 DVSFEGQEE
+420 DVSFEGQDE

-443 LQEVELLGDWVQT
+443 LQEVELLGEWVQT
-456 QLKRR
+456 QLRRR
-461 ARHREMLEKEWKALQ
+461 ARHREMLEKEWKGLH

-495 EEMISRGQKG
+495 EEMIARGQKG

-620 SDERYEISLFSAKTG
+620 SDEKYEISLFSAKTG

-641 MTEEAS
+641 MTEEVS
-647 EPQNEEGIPVD
+647 ETQNEEVILVEK
-658 QHDVVDVKLD
+658 HDVIDVTLD
-668 ELNSIPED
+668 EINSDQRGEL
-676 SPEEMVE
+676 E
-683 EEVEVEQEIRVEL
+683 EEIEVEQEF
-696 EIESEE
+696 ESEE
-702 GHIDSNENEFSLPLE
+702 SHVDSNENEFSLPLE
-717 ELETTDDTY
+717 ELETNEDTY
-726 DRGTQAELAEDEI
+726 DRGTQAELAEEELEI
-739 ETEETDILESD
+739 KETDILDSD
-750 AVENDQLESYEDV
+750 DVENDIEETFEDIK
-763 ESNDLE
+763 SNDLE
-769 VKSLISVNPPDNSSI
+769 VKSLISVNQSDDSTI

-803 ISSKVSDSDFLKVA
+803 ISSKVSDDDFLKVA

-862 IPAVEIHHTW
+862 IPAIEIHHTW

-935 QAMSLPTAG
+935 QTMSLPTAG